1 MQEEKARSFDVV
13 VVGAGVAGC
22 TAARELARYDLS
34 VCVLEAG
41 NDVACGATRAN
52 SAIVHA
58 GFDPVPGTLKAHFN
72 ASGSKAYPQWC
83 DELGV
88 QFRRNGS
95 MVLAFDDEGRLKL
108 EELVRR
114 ADANGIEG
122 VHIVSGYQAREMEPN
137 VSPEVTCAL
146 VAPTGGIVDPYGF
159 AFAAAENACDN
170 GVAFLFNHRVERIA
184 RADGGFSLEAAGER
198 FFARAVVN
206 AAGLFA
212 DELNNMISG
221 NRFSIT
227 PRRGEYYL
235 YDTEYAGTFE
245 HTMFQVPG
253 PLGKGVLVTPTIH
266 GNMLIGPNSVSQ
278 DSKTDLSTTQAGLAD
293 IVERAR
299 RTWPAASPRGA
310 ITNFAGLRAAG
321 ESGDFVIGEVV
332 DALGFFNIA
341 CFESPG
347 LTSAPAVASYV
358 ASEVAARLG
367 AGGNPS
373 FNPRRAPQLPFTA
386 MTDEQRECAIASDP
400 AFGHVVCRC
409 CEVTE
414 AEVVRALHGPLPA
427 LSLDAIKW
435 RTGATMG
442 RCHGGFCSSELVR
455 IMSRELGCPPEK
467 IDKRLAGSKMIASA
481 RADYVELVREG
492 ESPAKGEDPEEACAR
507 HATSS
512 GSSVATGVKREET
525 NALHGEAGAWH
536 AALGARRSEP
546 GAPTRI
552 EGSFDVVV
560 IGGGAAGMAAAVSA
574 RRAGAARVAMVDREE
589 RPGGVLKQC
598 VHNGFGL
605 HRMKAELTGPEYAAM
620 EEQSVTDAGVTCE
633 YGVSVLRID
642 DDGAGKLVVGT
653 RFGAELFLHAKA
665 VILATGSRER
675 GLGALGIAGARPS
688 GVYTAGCAQNFMNLQ
703 GLVPGSTAV
712 MLGSGDI
719 GLIMARRMTLS
730 GINVLG
736 VYEIMPFS
744 SGLRRNIVQCLD
756 DFGIPLNLSRT
767 VVRLEGET
775 RLNAVVVADVD
786 PATRRPIEGTEE
798 RIPCNTLVLSCG
810 LIPENE
816 VAKTAGVVLSPMTG
830 GAVVDERLATSV
842 PGIFACG
849 NALHVHDL
857 ADFASEEGERA
868 GASAA
873 AFAMGA
879 ATITVCAADA
889 AVGES
894 EPPIE
899 VVAGE
904 GVRYVVPQVISR
916 DAQGLVTLSFRVS
929 EVIEGVR
936 FEVRSRD
943 DAGACEVI
951 ARARDMVAVPAEMRR
966 MKVDAES
973 LVGCSRIEVTAV
985 SGLAARQALVAEG
998 GAR

>member
-1 MQEEKARSFDVV
+1 MQEGKACSFNVV
-13 VVGAGVAGC
+13 VVGAGIAGC

-34 VCVLEAG
+34 ICVLEAG
-41 NDVACGATRAN
+41 NDIACGATRAN

-58 GFDPVPGTLKAHFN
+58 GFDPSPGTLKARFN
-72 ASGSKAYPQWC
+72 VEGSKAYPRWC

-114 ADANGIEG
+114 ADANGVEG
-122 VHIVSGYQAREMEPN
+122 VRIVSGNRARKMEPN
-137 VSPEVTCAL
+137 VSPEVACAL

-159 AFAAAENACDN
+159 AFAAAENACGN
-170 GVAFLFNHRVERIA
+170 GVRFLFNHRVEHIV
-184 RADGGFSLEAAGER
+184 RADGGFRVEASGER

-212 DELNNMISG
+212 DELNNMVSG
-221 NRFSIT
+221 ERFFIT

-235 YDTEYAGTFE
+235 YDTEYATTFE

-278 DSKTDLSTTQAGLAD
+278 ASKTDLSTTQEGLAD

-321 ESGDFVIGEVV
+321 ESGDFVIGEAA
-332 DALGFFNIA
+332 DAPGFFNIA

-347 LTSAPAVASYV
+347 LTSAPAVATFI
-358 ASEVAARLG
+358 ASQVAARLG

-386 MTDEQRECAIASDP
+386 MTDEQRERAIASDP

-414 AEVVRALHGPLPA
+414 AEVVRALHGPLPV

-442 RCHGGFCSSELVR
+442 RCHGGFCSPELVE
-455 IMSRELGCPPEK
+455 IMSRELGCAPDA
-467 IDKRLAGSKMIASA
+467 INKRLAGSRMIASA
-481 RADYVELVREG
+481 RADYVELAREG
-492 ESPAKGEDPEEACAR
+492 GGSSKGEAPEEAD
-507 HATSS
+507 
-512 GSSVATGVKREET
+512 
-525 NALHGEAGAWH
+525 
-536 AALGARRSEP
+536 ARRSEL
-546 GAPTRI
+546 GAPARI
-552 EGSFDVVV
+552 EDSFDVVV
-560 IGGGAAGMAAAVSA
+560 IGGGAAGMAAAASA

-589 RPGGVLKQC
+589 RPGGVLRQC

-605 HRMKAELTGPEYAAM
+605 HRMKAELTGPEYAAQ
-620 EEQSVTDAGVTCE
+620 EEQAVIDVGVTCE

-642 DDGAGKLVVGT
+642 DEGAGKLVVGT

-665 VILATGSRER
+665 VVLATGSRER
-675 GLGALGIAGARPS
+675 GLGALGIAGARSS

-712 MLGSGDI
+712 VLGSGDI
-719 GLIMARRMTLS
+719 GLIMARRMSLS
-730 GINVLG
+730 GIRVLG

-756 DFGIPLNLSRT
+756 DFGIPLHLSRT

-786 PATRRPIEGTEE
+786 PSTRRPIEGTEE
-798 RIPCNTLVLSCG
+798 RIPCDTLVLSCG

-816 VAKTAGVVLSPMTG
+816 VAKTAGVALSPITG

-842 PGIFACG
+842 PGVFACG

-873 AFAMGA
+873 AFARGDTSA
-879 ATITVCAADA
+879 ATRTKGVP
-889 AVGES
+889 GES
-894 EPPIE
+894 SIE
-899 VVAGE
+899 VVAGK

-916 DAQGLVTLSFRVS
+916 DAEEPVTLSFRVS
-929 EVIEGVR
+929 DVIEGVR
-936 FEVRSRD
+936 FEVRSCD
-943 DAGACEVI
+943 DAGAGEVL

-973 LVGCSRIEVTAV
+973 LAECSRIVVSAV
-985 SGLAARQALVAEG
+985 SGLAGRQVPAAEG

>member
-1 MQEEKARSFDVV
+1 MQDGKACSFDVV
-13 VVGAGVAGC
+13 VVGAGIAGC
-22 TAARELARYDLS
+22 TAARELASYDLS
-34 VCVLEAG
+34 ICVLEAG
-41 NDVACGATRAN
+41 NDIACGATRAN

-58 GFDPVPGTLKAHFN
+58 GFDPAPGTLKARFN
-72 ASGSKAYPQWC
+72 VEGSKAYPRWC

-114 ADANGIEG
+114 ADANGVEG
-122 VHIVSGYQAREMEPN
+122 VRIVSGNRAREMEPN
-137 VSPEVTCAL
+137 ASPEVACAL

-159 AFAAAENACDN
+159 AFAAAENACGN
-170 GVAFLFNHRVERIA
+170 GVRFLFNHRVERIV
-184 RADGGFSLEAAGER
+184 RADGGFNIEVAGER

-212 DELNNMISG
+212 DELNNMVSG
-221 NRFSIT
+221 ERFFIT

-235 YDTEYAGTFE
+235 YDTEYATTFE

-278 DSKTDLSTTQAGLAD
+278 ASKTDLSTTQEGLAD

-321 ESGDFVIGEVV
+321 ESGDFVIGEAA
-332 DALGFFNIA
+332 DAPGFFNIA

-347 LTSAPAVASYV
+347 LTSAPAVATFI
-358 ASEVAARLG
+358 ASQVAARLG

-386 MTDEQRECAIASDP
+386 MTDEQRERAIASDP

-414 AEVVRALHGPLPA
+414 AEVVRALHGPLPV

-442 RCHGGFCSSELVR
+442 RCHGGFCSPELVE
-455 IMSRELGCPPEK
+455 IMSRELGCVPDA
-467 IDKRLAGSKMIASA
+467 IDKRHAGSRMIASA
-481 RADYVELVREG
+481 RADYVELVRAG
-492 ESPAKGEDPEEACAR
+492 GSSSKGEAPEEADAR
-507 HATSS
+507 HAASE
-512 GSSVATGVKREET
+512 V
-525 NALHGEAGAWH
+525 
-536 AALGARRSEP
+536 RRSEL
-546 GAPTRI
+546 GAPARI

-560 IGGGAAGMAAAVSA
+560 IGGGAAGMAAAASA

-605 HRMKAELTGPEYAAM
+605 HRMKAELTGPEYAAQ
-620 EEQSVTDAGVTCE
+620 EEQAVIDAGVTCE

-642 DDGAGKLVVGT
+642 DEGSGKLVVGT

-665 VILATGSRER
+665 VVLATGSRER

-712 MLGSGDI
+712 VLGSGDI
-719 GLIMARRMTLS
+719 GLIMARRMSLS
-730 GINVLG
+730 GIRVLG

-756 DFGIPLNLSRT
+756 DFGIPLHLSRT

-775 RLNAVVVADVD
+775 RLRAVVVADVD

-798 RIPCNTLVLSCG
+798 RIPCDTLVLSCG

-816 VAKTAGVVLSPMTG
+816 VAKTAGVTLSPITG

-873 AFAMGA
+873 AFARGDAEGTTHA
-879 ATITVCAADA
+879 AGVP
-889 AVGES
+889 GES
-894 EPPIE
+894 SIE

-916 DAQGLVTLSFRVS
+916 DAEGLVTLSFRVS
-929 EVIEGVR
+929 DVIEGVR
-936 FEVRSRD
+936 FEVRSCD
-943 DAGACEVI
+943 DAGAGEVL

-973 LVGCSRIEVTAV
+973 LAECSRIVVSAV
-985 SGLAARQALVAEG
+985 SGLAGRQVPAAEG

>member
-1 MQEEKARSFDVV
+1 MQEGKACSFDVV
-13 VVGAGVAGC
+13 VVGAGIAGC

-34 VCVLEAG
+34 ICVLEAG
-41 NDVACGATRAN
+41 NDIACGATRAN

-58 GFDPVPGTLKAHFN
+58 GFDPVPGTLKARFN
-72 ASGSKAYPQWC
+72 VEGSKAYPRWC

-88 QFRRNGS
+88 QFCRNGS

-114 ADANGIEG
+114 SDANGVEG
-122 VHIVSGYQAREMEPN
+122 VRIVSGNRAREMEPN
-137 VSPEVTCAL
+137 VSPEAACAL

-159 AFAAAENACDN
+159 AFAAAENACGN
-170 GVAFLFNHRVERIA
+170 GVRFLFNHRAERIV
-184 RADGGFSLEAAGER
+184 RADGGFRVEASGER

-212 DELNNMISG
+212 DEINNMVSG
-221 NRFSIT
+221 ERFSIT

-235 YDTEYAGTFE
+235 YDTEYATTFE

-278 DSKTDLSTTQAGLAD
+278 ASKTDLSTTQEGLAD

-299 RTWPAASPRGA
+299 RTWPAASLRGA

-321 ESGDFVIGEVV
+321 ESGDFVIGEAA
-332 DALGFFNIA
+332 DAPGFFNIA

-347 LTSAPAVASYV
+347 LTSAPAVATFI
-358 ASEVAARLG
+358 ASQVAARLG

-373 FNPRRAPQLPFTA
+373 FNPRRAPQLPFAA
-386 MTDEQRECAIASDP
+386 MTDEQRERAIASDP

-414 AEVVRALHGPLPA
+414 AEVVRALHGPLPV

-442 RCHGGFCSSELVR
+442 RCHGGFCSPELVE
-455 IMSRELGCPPEK
+455 IMSRELGCAPDA
-467 IDKRLAGSKMIASA
+467 IDKRLAGSRMIASA
-481 RADYVELVREG
+481 RADYVELAREG
-492 ESPAKGEDPEEACAR
+492 GGLAKGVLHEEAD
-507 HATSS
+507 
-512 GSSVATGVKREET
+512 V
-525 NALHGEAGAWH
+525 
-536 AALGARRSEP
+536 RRSELGTP
-546 GAPTRI
+546 ARI
-552 EGSFDVVV
+552 EDSFDVVV
-560 IGGGAAGMAAAVSA
+560 IGGGAAGMAAAASA

-589 RPGGVLKQC
+589 RPGGVLRQC

-605 HRMKAELTGPEYAAM
+605 HRMKAELTGPEYAAQ
-620 EEQSVTDAGVTCE
+620 EEQAVIDVGVTCE

-642 DDGAGKLVVGT
+642 DEGAGKLVVGT

-665 VILATGSRER
+665 VVLATGSRER

-712 MLGSGDI
+712 VLGSGDI
-719 GLIMARRMTLS
+719 GLIMARRMSLS
-730 GINVLG
+730 GIKVLG

-756 DFGIPLNLSRT
+756 DFGIPLHLSRT

-786 PATRRPIEGTEE
+786 PSTRRPIEGTEE
-798 RIPCNTLVLSCG
+798 RIPCDTLVLSCG

-816 VAKTAGVVLSPMTG
+816 VAKTAGVALSPITG

-842 PGIFACG
+842 PGVFACG

-873 AFAMGA
+873 AFARGDTSA
-879 ATITVCAADA
+879 ATRTKGVP
-889 AVGES
+889 GES
-894 EPPIE
+894 SIE
-899 VVAGE
+899 VVAGK

-916 DAQGLVTLSFRVS
+916 DAEGPVTLSFRVS
-929 EVIEGVR
+929 DVIEGVR
-936 FEVRSRD
+936 FEVRSCD
-943 DAGACEVI
+943 DAGAGEVL

-973 LVGCSRIEVTAV
+973 LAECSRIVVSAV
-985 SGLAARQALVAEG
+985 SGLAGRQVPAAEG

>member
-1 MQEEKARSFDVV
+1 MQEGKACSFDVV
-13 VVGAGVAGC
+13 VVGAGIAGC

-34 VCVLEAG
+34 ICVLEAG
-41 NDVACGATRAN
+41 NDIACGATRAN

-58 GFDPVPGTLKAHFN
+58 GFDPSPGTLKARFN
-72 ASGSKAYPQWC
+72 VEGSKAYPRWC

-114 ADANGIEG
+114 ADANGVEG
-122 VHIVSGYQAREMEPN
+122 VRIVSGNRAREMEPN
-137 VSPEVTCAL
+137 VSPEVACAL

-159 AFAAAENACDN
+159 AFAAAENACGN
-170 GVAFLFNHRVERIA
+170 GVRFLFSHRVEHIVRVG
-184 RADGGFSLEAAGER
+184 GGFIIEVAGER
-198 FFARAVVN
+198 FSARAVVN

-212 DELNNMISG
+212 DEMNNMVSG
-221 NRFSIT
+221 ERFFIT

-235 YDTEYAGTFE
+235 YDTEYATTFE
-245 HTMFQVPG
+245 HTMFQAPG

-278 DSKTDLSTTQAGLAD
+278 ASKTDLSTTQEGLAD

-321 ESGDFVIGEVV
+321 ESGDFVIGEAA
-332 DALGFFNIA
+332 DAPGFFNIA

-347 LTSAPAVASYV
+347 LTSAPAVATFI
-358 ASEVAARLG
+358 ASQVAARLG

-386 MTDEQRECAIASDP
+386 MTDEQRERAIASDP

-414 AEVVRALHGPLPA
+414 AEVVRALHGPLPV

-442 RCHGGFCSSELVR
+442 RCHGGFCSPELVE
-455 IMSRELGCPPEK
+455 IMSRELGCAPDA
-467 IDKRLAGSKMIASA
+467 INKRLAGSRMIASA
-481 RADYVELVREG
+481 RADYVELAREG
-492 ESPAKGEDPEEACAR
+492 GGPTKGEAPEEAD
-507 HATSS
+507 
-512 GSSVATGVKREET
+512 V
-525 NALHGEAGAWH
+525 
-536 AALGARRSEP
+536 RRSEL
-546 GAPTRI
+546 GAPARI
-552 EGSFDVVV
+552 EDSFDVVV
-560 IGGGAAGMAAAVSA
+560 IGGGAAGMAAAASA

-589 RPGGVLKQC
+589 RPGGVLRQC

-605 HRMKAELTGPEYAAM
+605 HRMKAELTGPEYAAQ
-620 EEQSVTDAGVTCE
+620 EEQAVIDVGVTCE

-642 DDGAGKLVVGT
+642 DESAGKLVVGT

-665 VILATGSRER
+665 VVLATGSRER

-712 MLGSGDI
+712 VLGSGDI
-719 GLIMARRMTLS
+719 GLIMARRMSLS
-730 GINVLG
+730 GIRVLG

-756 DFGIPLNLSRT
+756 DFGIPLHLSRT

-786 PATRRPIEGTEE
+786 PSTRRPIEGTEE
-798 RIPCNTLVLSCG
+798 RIPCDTLVLSCG

-816 VAKTAGVVLSPMTG
+816 VAKTAGVALSPITG

-842 PGIFACG
+842 PGVFACG

-873 AFAMGA
+873 AFARGDTSA
-879 ATITVCAADA
+879 ATRTKGVP
-889 AVGES
+889 GES
-894 EPPIE
+894 SIE
-899 VVAGE
+899 VVAGK

-916 DAQGLVTLSFRVS
+916 DAEGPVTLSFRVS
-929 EVIEGVR
+929 DVIEGVR
-936 FEVRSRD
+936 FEVRSCD
-943 DAGACEVI
+943 DAGVGEVL

-973 LVGCSRIEVTAV
+973 LAECSRIVVSAV
-985 SGLAARQALVAEG
+985 SGLAGRQAPAAEG

>member
-1 MQEEKARSFDVV
+1 MQEGKACSFDVV
-13 VVGAGVAGC
+13 VVGAGIAGC
-22 TAARELARYDLS
+22 TAAREFARYDLS
-34 VCVLEAG
+34 ICVLEAG
-41 NDVACGATRAN
+41 NDIACGATRAN

-58 GFDPVPGTLKAHFN
+58 GFDPVPGTLKARFN
-72 ASGSKAYPQWC
+72 VEGSKAYPRWC

-95 MVLAFDDEGRLKL
+95 MVLAFDDEGRSKL
-108 EELVRR
+108 EELVHR
-114 ADANGIEG
+114 ADANGVEG
-122 VHIVSGYQAREMEPN
+122 VLIVSGNRAREMEPN
-137 VSPEVTCAL
+137 VSPEVACAL

-159 AFAAAENACDN
+159 AFAAAENACGN
-170 GVAFLFNHRVERIA
+170 GVRFLFNHRVERIV
-184 RADGGFSLEAAGER
+184 RAGGGFRVEASGER

-212 DELNNMISG
+212 DELNNMVSG
-221 NRFSIT
+221 ERFSIT

-235 YDTEYAGTFE
+235 YDTEYATTFE

-278 DSKTDLSTTQAGLAD
+278 ASKTDLSTTQEGLAD

-321 ESGDFVIGEVV
+321 ESGDFVIGEAA
-332 DALGFFNIA
+332 DAPGFFNIA

-347 LTSAPAVASYV
+347 LTSAPAVATFI
-358 ASEVAARLG
+358 ASQVAARLG

-386 MTDEQRECAIASDP
+386 MTDEQRERAIVSDP

-414 AEVVRALHGPLPA
+414 AEVVRALHGPLPV

-442 RCHGGFCSSELVR
+442 RCHGGFCSPELVE
-455 IMSRELGCPPEK
+455 IMSRELGCAPDA
-467 IDKRLAGSKMIASA
+467 IDKRLAGSRMIASA
-481 RADYVELVREG
+481 RADYVELAREG
-492 ESPAKGEDPEEACAR
+492 GNPSKGKAREEAGAR
-507 HATSS
+507 HAASD
-512 GSSVATGVKREET
+512 V
-525 NALHGEAGAWH
+525 
-536 AALGARRSEP
+536 RRSEL
-546 GAPTRI
+546 GALARI
-552 EGSFDVVV
+552 EDSFDVVV
-560 IGGGAAGMAAAVSA
+560 IGGGAAGMAAAASA

-589 RPGGVLKQC
+589 RPGGVLRQC

-605 HRMKAELTGPEYAAM
+605 HRMKAELTGPEYAAQ
-620 EEQSVTDAGVTCE
+620 EEQAVIDVGVTCE

-642 DDGAGKLVVGT
+642 DEGAGKLVVGT

-665 VILATGSRER
+665 VVLATGSRER
-675 GLGALGIAGARPS
+675 GLGALGIVGARPS

-712 MLGSGDI
+712 VLGSGDI
-719 GLIMARRMTLS
+719 GLIMARRMSLS
-730 GINVLG
+730 GIRVLG

-756 DFGIPLNLSRT
+756 DFGIPLHLSRT

-786 PATRRPIEGTEE
+786 PSTRRPIEGTEE
-798 RIPCNTLVLSCG
+798 RIPCDTLVLSCG

-816 VAKTAGVVLSPMTG
+816 VAKTAGVALSPITG

-842 PGIFACG
+842 PGVFACG

-873 AFAMGA
+873 AFARGDASA
-879 ATITVCAADA
+879 ATRTKGEP
-889 AVGES
+889 GES
-894 EPPIE
+894 SIE
-899 VVAGE
+899 VAAGE

-916 DAQGLVTLSFRVS
+916 DAEGPVTLSFRVS
-929 EVIEGVR
+929 DVIEGVR
-936 FEVRSRD
+936 FEVRSCD
-943 DAGACEVI
+943 DAGAGEVL

-973 LVGCSRIEVTAV
+973 LAECSRIVVSAV
-985 SGLAARQALVAEG
+985 SGLAGRQVPAAEG

>member
-1 MQEEKARSFDVV
+1 MQEGKACSFDVV
-13 VVGAGVAGC
+13 VVGAGIAGC

-34 VCVLEAG
+34 ICVLEAG
-41 NDVACGATRAN
+41 NDIACGATRAN

-58 GFDPVPGTLKAHFN
+58 GFDPAPGTLKARFN
-72 ASGSKAYPQWC
+72 VEGSKAYPRWC

-88 QFRRNGS
+88 RFRRNGS

-114 ADANGIEG
+114 ADANGVEG
-122 VHIVSGYQAREMEPN
+122 VRIVSGNRAREMEPN
-137 VSPEVTCAL
+137 VSPEVACAL

-159 AFAAAENACDN
+159 AFAAAENACGN
-170 GVAFLFNHRVERIA
+170 GVRFLFNHRVERIV
-184 RADGGFSLEAAGER
+184 RVGGGFIIEVAGER
-198 FFARAVVN
+198 FSARAVVN

-212 DELNNMISG
+212 DEMNNMVSG
-221 NRFSIT
+221 KRFSIT

-235 YDTEYAGTFE
+235 YDTEYATTFE

-278 DSKTDLSTTQAGLAD
+278 ASKTDLSTTQEGLAD

-321 ESGDFVIGEVV
+321 ESGDFVIGEAA
-332 DALGFFNIA
+332 DAPGFFNIA

-347 LTSAPAVASYV
+347 LTSAPAVATFI
-358 ASEVAARLG
+358 ASQVAARLG
-367 AGGNPS
+367 AGSNPS

-386 MTDEQRECAIASDP
+386 MTDEQRERAIASDP

-414 AEVVRALHGPLPA
+414 AEVVRALHGPLPV

-442 RCHGGFCSSELVR
+442 RCHGGFCSPELVE
-455 IMSRELGCPPEK
+455 IMSRELGCAPDA
-467 IDKRLAGSKMIASA
+467 IDKRLAGSRMIASA
-481 RADYVELVREG
+481 RADYVELVRAG
-492 ESPAKGEDPEEACAR
+492 GSPSKGEAPEEAGAR
-507 HATSS
+507 HAASE
-512 GSSVATGVKREET
+512 V
-525 NALHGEAGAWH
+525 
-536 AALGARRSEP
+536 RRSEL
-546 GAPTRI
+546 GAPARI

-560 IGGGAAGMAAAVSA
+560 IGGGAAGMAAAASA

-605 HRMKAELTGPEYAAM
+605 HRMKAELTGPEYAAQ
-620 EEQSVTDAGVTCE
+620 EEQAVIDAGVTCE
-633 YGVSVLRID
+633 YGVAVLHID
-642 DDGAGKLVVGT
+642 VEGAGKLVVGT

-665 VILATGSRER
+665 VVLATGSRER

-712 MLGSGDI
+712 VLGSGDI
-719 GLIMARRMTLS
+719 GLIMARRMSLS
-730 GINVLG
+730 GIRVLG

-756 DFGIPLNLSRT
+756 DFGIPLHLSRT

-786 PATRRPIEGTEE
+786 PSTRRPIEGTEE
-798 RIPCNTLVLSCG
+798 RIPCDTLVLSCG

-816 VAKTAGVVLSPMTG
+816 VAKTAGVALSPITG

-873 AFAMGA
+873 AFARGDTSA
-879 ATITVCAADA
+879 ATRTKGVP
-889 AVGES
+889 GES
-894 EPPIE
+894 SIE
-899 VVAGE
+899 VVAGK

-916 DAQGLVTLSFRVS
+916 DAEEPVTLSFRVS
-929 EVIEGVR
+929 DVIEGVR
-936 FEVRSRD
+936 FEVRESE
-943 DAGACEVI
+943 DAGAGEVL

-966 MKVDAES
+966 MKVDAGS
-973 LVGCSRIEVTAV
+973 LAGCSRIVVSAV
-985 SGLAARQALVAEG
+985 SELAARQAPATEG

>member
-1 MQEEKARSFDVV
+1 MQEGKACSFDVV
-13 VVGAGVAGC
+13 VVGAGIAGC

-34 VCVLEAG
+34 ICVLEAG
-41 NDVACGATRAN
+41 NDIACGATRAN

-58 GFDPVPGTLKAHFN
+58 GFDPSPGTFKARFN
-72 ASGSKAYPQWC
+72 VEGSKAYPRWC

-114 ADANGIEG
+114 ADANGVEG
-122 VHIVSGYQAREMEPN
+122 VRIVSGNRAREMEPN
-137 VSPEVTCAL
+137 VSPEAACAL

-159 AFAAAENACDN
+159 AFAAAENACGN
-170 GVAFLFNHRVERIA
+170 GVRFLFNHRVEHIVRVG
-184 RADGGFSLEAAGER
+184 GGFIIEVAGER
-198 FFARAVVN
+198 FSARAVVN

-212 DELNNMISG
+212 DEMNNMVSG
-221 NRFSIT
+221 KRFSIT

-235 YDTEYAGTFE
+235 YDTEYATTFE

-266 GNMLIGPNSVSQ
+266 GNMLIGPNSVPQ
-278 DSKTDLSTTQAGLAD
+278 ASKTDLSTTQEGLAD

-321 ESGDFVIGEVV
+321 ESGDFVIGEAA
-332 DALGFFNIA
+332 DAPGFFNIA

-347 LTSAPAVASYV
+347 LTSAPAVATFI
-358 ASEVAARLG
+358 ASQVAARLG

-386 MTDEQRECAIASDP
+386 MTDEQRERAIASDP

-414 AEVVRALHGPLPA
+414 AEVVRALHGPLPV

-442 RCHGGFCSSELVR
+442 RCHGGFCSPELVE
-455 IMSRELGCPPEK
+455 IMSRELGCAPDA
-467 IDKRLAGSKMIASA
+467 IDKRLAGSRMIASA
-481 RADYVELVREG
+481 RADYVELAREG
-492 ESPAKGEDPEEACAR
+492 GNPSKGEAPEEADAR
-507 HATSS
+507 HA
-512 GSSVATGVKREET
+512 APDMQRDE
-525 NALHGEAGAWH
+525 
-536 AALGARRSEP
+536 LGAP
-546 GAPTRI
+546 ARI
-552 EGSFDVVV
+552 EDSFDVVV
-560 IGGGAAGMAAAVSA
+560 IGGGAAGMAAAASA

-589 RPGGVLKQC
+589 RPGGVLRQC

-605 HRMKAELTGPEYAAM
+605 HRMKAELTGPEYAAQ
-620 EEQSVTDAGVTCE
+620 EEQAVIDVGVTCE

-642 DDGAGKLVVGT
+642 DEGAGKLVVGT

-665 VILATGSRER
+665 VVLATGSRER

-712 MLGSGDI
+712 VLGSGDI
-719 GLIMARRMTLS
+719 GLIMARRMSLS
-730 GINVLG
+730 GIRVLG

-756 DFGIPLNLSRT
+756 DFGIPLHLSRT

-786 PATRRPIEGTEE
+786 PSTRRPIEGTEE
-798 RIPCNTLVLSCG
+798 RIPCDTLVLSCG

-816 VAKTAGVVLSPMTG
+816 VAKTAGVALSPITG

-842 PGIFACG
+842 PGVFACG

-873 AFAMGA
+873 AFARGDTSA
-879 ATITVCAADA
+879 ATRTKGVP
-889 AVGES
+889 GES
-894 EPPIE
+894 SIE

-916 DAQGLVTLSFRVS
+916 DAEGPVTLSFRVS
-929 EVIEGVR
+929 DVIEGVR
-936 FEVRSRD
+936 FEVRSCD
-943 DAGACEVI
+943 DAGAGEVL

-973 LVGCSRIEVTAV
+973 LAECSRIVVSAV
-985 SGLAARQALVAEG
+985 SGLAGRQAPAAEG

>member
-1 MQEEKARSFDVV
+1 MQEGKACSFDVV
-13 VVGAGVAGC
+13 VVGTGIAGC

-34 VCVLEAG
+34 ICVLEAG
-41 NDVACGATRAN
+41 NDIACGATRAN

-58 GFDPVPGTLKAHFN
+58 GFDPSPGTLKARFN
-72 ASGSKAYPQWC
+72 VEGSKAYPRWC

-114 ADANGIEG
+114 ADANGVEG
-122 VHIVSGYQAREMEPN
+122 VRIVSGNRAREMEPN
-137 VSPEVTCAL
+137 VSPEVACAL

-159 AFAAAENACDN
+159 AFAAAENACGN
-170 GVAFLFNHRVERIA
+170 GVRFLFNHRVERIV
-184 RADGGFSLEAAGER
+184 RADGGFNIEVAGER

-212 DELNNMISG
+212 DELNNMVSG
-221 NRFSIT
+221 ERFSIT

-235 YDTEYAGTFE
+235 YDTEYATTFE

-278 DSKTDLSTTQAGLAD
+278 ASKTDLSTTQEGLVD

-321 ESGDFVIGEVV
+321 ESGDFVIGEVT
-332 DALGFFNIA
+332 DAPGFFNIA

-347 LTSAPAVASYV
+347 LTSAPAVATFI
-358 ASEVAARLG
+358 ASQVAARLG

-386 MTDEQRECAIASDP
+386 MTDEQRERAIASNP

-414 AEVVRALHGPLPA
+414 AEVVRALHGPLPV

-442 RCHGGFCSSELVR
+442 RCHGGFCSPELVE
-455 IMSRELGCPPEK
+455 IMSRELGCAPDA
-467 IDKRLAGSKMIASA
+467 IDKRLAGSRMIASA
-481 RADYVELVREG
+481 RADYVELVCAG
-492 ESPAKGEDPEEACAR
+492 GSLAKGVLHEEAD
-507 HATSS
+507 
-512 GSSVATGVKREET
+512 V
-525 NALHGEAGAWH
+525 
-536 AALGARRSEP
+536 RRSELGTP
-546 GAPTRI
+546 ARI
-552 EGSFDVVV
+552 EDSFDVVV
-560 IGGGAAGMAAAVSA
+560 IGGGAAGMAAAASA

-589 RPGGVLKQC
+589 RPGGVLRQC

-605 HRMKAELTGPEYAAM
+605 HRMKAELTGPEYAAQ
-620 EEQSVTDAGVTCE
+620 EEQAVIDVGVTCE

-642 DDGAGKLVVGT
+642 DEGAGKLVVGT

-665 VILATGSRER
+665 VVLATGSRER

-712 MLGSGDI
+712 VLGSGDI
-719 GLIMARRMTLS
+719 GLIMARRMSLS
-730 GINVLG
+730 GIRVLG

-756 DFGIPLNLSRT
+756 DFGIPLHLSRT

-786 PATRRPIEGTEE
+786 PSTRRPIEGTEE
-798 RIPCNTLVLSCG
+798 RIPCDTLVLSCG

-816 VAKTAGVVLSPMTG
+816 VAKTAGVALSPITG

-842 PGIFACG
+842 PGVFACG

-873 AFAMGA
+873 AFARGDAEGTTHA
-879 ATITVCAADA
+879 AGVP
-889 AVGES
+889 GES
-894 EPPIE
+894 SIE

-916 DAQGLVTLSFRVS
+916 DAEESVTLSFRVS
-929 EVIEGVR
+929 DVIEGVR
-936 FEVRSRD
+936 FEVRSCD
-943 DAGACEVI
+943 DAGAGEVL

-973 LVGCSRIEVTAV
+973 LAECSRIVVSAV
-985 SGLAARQALVAEG
+985 SGFAGRQVPAAEG

>member
-1 MQEEKARSFDVV
+1 MQEGKACSFDVV
-13 VVGAGVAGC
+13 VVGAGIAGC

-34 VCVLEAG
+34 ICVLEAG
-41 NDVACGATRAN
+41 NDIACGATRAN

-58 GFDPVPGTLKAHFN
+58 GFDPAPGTLKARFN
-72 ASGSKAYPQWC
+72 VEGSKAYPRWC

-114 ADANGIEG
+114 ADANGVEG
-122 VHIVSGYQAREMEPN
+122 VRIVSGNRAREMEPN
-137 VSPEVTCAL
+137 VSPEAACAL

-159 AFAAAENACDN
+159 AFAAAENACGN
-170 GVAFLFNHRVERIA
+170 GVRFLFNHRVEHIVRVG
-184 RADGGFSLEAAGER
+184 GGFIIEVAGER
-198 FFARAVVN
+198 FSARAVVN

-212 DELNNMISG
+212 DEINNMVSG
-221 NRFSIT
+221 KRFSIT

-235 YDTEYAGTFE
+235 YDTEYATTFE

-278 DSKTDLSTTQAGLAD
+278 ASKTDLSTTQEGLAD

-321 ESGDFVIGEVV
+321 ESGDFVIGEAA
-332 DALGFFNIA
+332 DAPGFFNIA

-347 LTSAPAVASYV
+347 LTSAPAVATFI
-358 ASEVAARLG
+358 ASQVAARLG

-386 MTDEQRECAIASDP
+386 MTDEQRERAIASDP

-414 AEVVRALHGPLPA
+414 AEVVRALHGPLPV

-442 RCHGGFCSSELVR
+442 RCHGGFCSPELVE
-455 IMSRELGCPPEK
+455 IMSRELGCAPDA
-467 IDKRLAGSKMIASA
+467 INKRLAGSRMIASA
-481 RADYVELVREG
+481 RADYVELAREG
-492 ESPAKGEDPEEACAR
+492 GNPSKGKAREEAGAR
-507 HATSS
+507 HAAPDVQRS
-512 GSSVATGVKREET
+512 E
-525 NALHGEAGAWH
+525 
-536 AALGARRSEP
+536 LGAP
-546 GAPTRI
+546 ARI
-552 EGSFDVVV
+552 EDSFDVVV
-560 IGGGAAGMAAAVSA
+560 IGGGAAGMAAAASA
-574 RRAGAARVAMVDREE
+574 RCAGAARVAMVDREE
-589 RPGGVLKQC
+589 RPGGVLRQC

-605 HRMKAELTGPEYAAM
+605 HRMKAELTGPEYAAQ
-620 EEQSVTDAGVTCE
+620 EEQAVIDVGVTCE

-642 DDGAGKLVVGT
+642 DEGAGKLVVGT

-665 VILATGSRER
+665 VVLATGSRER

-688 GVYTAGCAQNFMNLQ
+688 GVYAAGCAQNFMNLQ

-712 MLGSGDI
+712 VLGSGDI
-719 GLIMARRMTLS
+719 GLIMARRMSLS
-730 GINVLG
+730 GIRVLG

-756 DFGIPLNLSRT
+756 DFGIPLHLSRT

-786 PATRRPIEGTEE
+786 PSTRRPIEGTEE
-798 RIPCNTLVLSCG
+798 RIPCDTLVLSCG

-816 VAKTAGVVLSPMTG
+816 VAKTAGVALSPITG

-842 PGIFACG
+842 PGVFACG

-873 AFAMGA
+873 AFARGDTSA
-879 ATITVCAADA
+879 ATRTKGVP
-889 AVGES
+889 GES
-894 EPPIE
+894 SIE

-916 DAQGLVTLSFRVS
+916 DAEGPVTLSFRVS
-929 EVIEGVR
+929 DVIEGVR
-936 FEVRSRD
+936 FEVRSCD
-943 DAGACEVI
+943 DAGAGEVL

-973 LVGCSRIEVTAV
+973 LAECSRIVVSAV
-985 SGLAARQALVAEG
+985 SGLAGRQAPAAEG

>member
-1 MQEEKARSFDVV
+1 MQEGKACSFDVV
-13 VVGAGVAGC
+13 VVGAGIAGC

-34 VCVLEAG
+34 ICVLEAG
-41 NDVACGATRAN
+41 NDIACGATRAN

-58 GFDPVPGTLKAHFN
+58 GFDPVPGTLKARFN
-72 ASGSKAYPQWC
+72 VEGSKAYPRWC

-108 EELVRR
+108 NELVRR
-114 ADANGIEG
+114 ADANGVEG
-122 VHIVSGYQAREMEPN
+122 VRIVSGSRAREMEPN
-137 VSPEVTCAL
+137 VSPEVACAL

-159 AFAAAENACDN
+159 AFAAAENACGN
-170 GVAFLFNHRVERIA
+170 GARFLFNHRVERIV
-184 RADGGFSLEAAGER
+184 RVEGGFNLEASGER

-212 DELNNMISG
+212 DELNNMVSG
-221 NRFSIT
+221 ERFSIT

-235 YDTEYAGTFE
+235 YDTEYATTFE
-245 HTMFQVPG
+245 RTMFQVPG

-278 DSKTDLSTTQAGLAD
+278 ASKTDLSTTQEGLAD

-321 ESGDFVIGEVV
+321 ESGDFVIGEAA
-332 DALGFFNIA
+332 DAPGFFNIA

-347 LTSAPAVASYV
+347 LTSAPAVATFI
-358 ASEVAARLG
+358 ASQVAARLG
-367 AGGNPS
+367 ADGNPS
-373 FNPRRAPQLPFTA
+373 FNPRRVPQLPFTA
-386 MTDEQRECAIASDP
+386 MTDEQRERAIASDP

-414 AEVVRALHGPLPA
+414 AEVVCALHGPLPV

-442 RCHGGFCSSELVR
+442 RCHGGFCSPELVE
-455 IMSRELGCPPEK
+455 IMSRELGCSPDA
-467 IDKRLAGSKMIASA
+467 IDKRLPGSRMIASA
-481 RADYVELVREG
+481 RADYVELAREG
-492 ESPAKGEDPEEACAR
+492 GNPSKGEAPEEVDAR
-507 HATSS
+507 HAASD
-512 GSSVATGVKREET
+512 
-525 NALHGEAGAWH
+525 
-536 AALGARRSEP
+536 ARRSEL
-546 GAPTRI
+546 GAPARV
-552 EGSFDVVV
+552 EDSFDVVV

-605 HRMKAELTGPEYAAM
+605 HRMKAELTGPEYAAQ
-620 EEQSVTDAGVTCE
+620 EEKAVIDAGVTCE

-642 DDGAGKLVVGT
+642 DEGAGKLVVGT
-653 RFGAELFLHAKA
+653 RFGAELFFHAKA
-665 VILATGSRER
+665 VVLATGSRER

-712 MLGSGDI
+712 VLGSGDI

-730 GINVLG
+730 GIKVLG

-756 DFGIPLNLSRT
+756 DFGIPLHLSRT

-775 RLNAVVVADVD
+775 RLQAVVVADVD

-798 RIPCNTLVLSCG
+798 RIPCDTLVLSCG

-816 VAKTAGVVLSPMTG
+816 VAKTAGVALSPITG
-830 GAVVDERLATSV
+830 GAIVDERLATST

-868 GASAA
+868 GAFAA
-873 AFAMGA
+873 AFARGDASA
-879 ATITVCAADA
+879 ATRTK
-889 AVGES
+889 GEPS
-894 EPPIE
+894 IE
-899 VVAGE
+899 VVAGK
-904 GVRYVVPQVISR
+904 GVRYVVPQMISH
-916 DAQGLVTLSFRVS
+916 DAEGAVMLSFRVS
-929 EVIEGVR
+929 DVIEGVR
-936 FEVRSRD
+936 FEVRESE
-943 DAGACEVI
+943 DAGAGEVL
-951 ARARDMVAVPAEMRR
+951 ARARDVVAVPAEMRR

-973 LVGCSRIEVTAV
+973 LAGCSRIVVSAV
-985 SGLAARQALVAEG
+985 SGLSARQAPAVEG

>member
-1 MQEEKARSFDVV
+1 MQEGKACSFDVV
-13 VVGAGVAGC
+13 VVGVGIAGC
-22 TAARELARYDLS
+22 TVARELARYDLS
-34 VCVLEAG
+34 ICVLEAG
-41 NDVACGATRAN
+41 NDIACGATRAN

-58 GFDPVPGTLKAHFN
+58 GFDPAPGTLKARFN
-72 ASGSKAYPQWC
+72 AEGSKAYPRWC

-95 MVLAFDDEGRLKL
+95 MVLAFDDEGRSKL
-108 EELVRR
+108 DELARR
-114 ADANGIEG
+114 AQANGVEG
-122 VHIVSGYQAREMEPN
+122 VHIVSGDRAREMEPN
-137 VSPEVTCAL
+137 VSPEVACAL

-159 AFAAAENACDN
+159 AFAAAENACGN
-170 GVAFLFNHRVERIA
+170 GVRFLFNHRAERIV
-184 RADGGFSLEAAGER
+184 RADGGFRVEASGER

-212 DELNNMISG
+212 DELNNMVSG
-221 NRFSIT
+221 ERFSIT

-235 YDTEYAGTFE
+235 YDTEYATTFE

-278 DSKTDLSTTQAGLAD
+278 ASKTDLSTTQEGLAD
-293 IVERAR
+293 VVERAR
-299 RTWPAASPRGA
+299 RTWPAASLRGA

-321 ESGDFVIGEVV
+321 KSGDFVIGEAA
-332 DALGFFNIA
+332 DAPGFFNIA

-347 LTSAPAVASYV
+347 LTSAPAVATFI
-358 ASEVAARLG
+358 ASRVAARLG
-367 AGGNPS
+367 AGSNPS

-386 MTDEQRECAIASDP
+386 MTDEQRERAIASDP

-414 AEVVRALHGPLPA
+414 AEVVRALHGPLPV

-442 RCHGGFCSSELVR
+442 RCHGGFCSPELVE
-455 IMSRELGCPPEK
+455 IMSRELGCAPDA
-467 IDKRLAGSKMIASA
+467 IDKRLAGSRMIASA
-481 RADYVELVREG
+481 RADYVELACEG
-492 ESPAKGEDPEEACAR
+492 GNPSKGEAREEAD
-507 HATSS
+507 
-512 GSSVATGVKREET
+512 
-525 NALHGEAGAWH
+525 
-536 AALGARRSEP
+536 ARRSEL
-546 GAPTRI
+546 GAPARI
-552 EGSFDVVV
+552 EDSFDVVV
-560 IGGGAAGMAAAVSA
+560 IGGGAAGMAAAASA

-605 HRMKAELTGPEYAAM
+605 HRMKAELTGPEYAAQ
-620 EEQSVTDAGVTCE
+620 EEQAVIDASVTCE

-642 DDGAGKLVVGT
+642 DEGTGKLVVGT

-665 VILATGSRER
+665 VVLATGSRER

-688 GVYTAGCAQNFMNLQ
+688 GVYTAGCAQNLMNLQ

-712 MLGSGDI
+712 VLGSGDI
-719 GLIMARRMTLS
+719 GLIMARRMSLS
-730 GINVLG
+730 GIRVLG

-756 DFGIPLNLSRT
+756 DFGIPLHLSRT

-775 RLNAVVVADVD
+775 RLRAVVVADVD
-786 PATRRPIEGTEE
+786 PATRRPIAGTEE
-798 RIPCNTLVLSCG
+798 RIPCDTLVLSCG

-816 VAKTAGVVLSPMTG
+816 VAKTAGVALSPITG

-842 PGIFACG
+842 PGVFACG

-873 AFAMGA
+873 AFARGDTSA
-879 ATITVCAADA
+879 ATRTKGVP
-889 AVGES
+889 GES
-894 EPPIE
+894 SIE
-899 VVAGE
+899 VVAGK

-916 DAQGLVTLSFRVS
+916 DAEGPVTLSFRVS
-929 EVIEGVR
+929 DVIEGAR
-936 FEVRSRD
+936 FEVRSCD
-943 DAGACEVI
+943 DVGAGEVL

-966 MKVDAES
+966 MKVDAGS
-973 LVGCSRIEVTAV
+973 LAGCSRIVVSAV
-985 SGLAARQALVAEG
+985 SGLAARQVPAAEG

>member
-1 MQEEKARSFDVV
+1 MQEGKACSFDVV
-13 VVGAGVAGC
+13 VVGAGIAGC

-34 VCVLEAG
+34 ICVLEAG
-41 NDVACGATRAN
+41 NDIACGATRAN

-58 GFDPVPGTLKAHFN
+58 GFDPVPGTLKARFN
-72 ASGSKAYPQWC
+72 AEGSKAYPRWC

-88 QFRRNGS
+88 QFCRNGS

-114 ADANGIEG
+114 ADANGVEG
-122 VHIVSGYQAREMEPN
+122 VRIVSGNRAREMEPN
-137 VSPEVTCAL
+137 VSPEVACAL

-159 AFAAAENACDN
+159 AFAAAENACGN
-170 GVAFLFNHRVERIA
+170 GVRFLFDHRVEHIVRVG
-184 RADGGFSLEAAGER
+184 GGFIIEVAGER
-198 FFARAVVN
+198 FSARAVVN

-212 DELNNMISG
+212 DEINNMVSG
-221 NRFSIT
+221 KRFSIT

-235 YDTEYAGTFE
+235 YDTEYATTFE

-278 DSKTDLSTTQAGLAD
+278 ASKTDLSTTQEGLAD

-299 RTWPAASPRGA
+299 HTWPAASPRGA

-321 ESGDFVIGEVV
+321 ESGDFVIGEAA
-332 DALGFFNIA
+332 DAPGFFNIA

-347 LTSAPAVASYV
+347 LTSAPAVATFI
-358 ASEVAARLG
+358 ASQVAARLG

-386 MTDEQRECAIASDP
+386 MTDEQRERAIASDP

-414 AEVVRALHGPLPA
+414 AEVVRALHGPLPV

-442 RCHGGFCSSELVR
+442 RCHGGFCSPELVE
-455 IMSRELGCPPEK
+455 IMSRELGCAPDA
-467 IDKRLAGSKMIASA
+467 INKRLAGSRMIASA
-481 RADYVELVREG
+481 RADYVELAREG
-492 ESPAKGEDPEEACAR
+492 GGSSKGEAPEEADAQR
-507 HATSS
+507 S
-512 GSSVATGVKREET
+512 E
-525 NALHGEAGAWH
+525 
-536 AALGARRSEP
+536 LGAP
-546 GAPTRI
+546 ARI
-552 EGSFDVVV
+552 EDSFDVVV
-560 IGGGAAGMAAAVSA
+560 IGGGAAGMAAAASA

-589 RPGGVLKQC
+589 RPGGVLRQC

-605 HRMKAELTGPEYAAM
+605 HRMKAELTGPEYAAQ
-620 EEQSVTDAGVTCE
+620 EEQAVIDVGVTCE

-642 DDGAGKLVVGT
+642 DEGAGKLVVGT

-665 VILATGSRER
+665 VVLATGSRER

-712 MLGSGDI
+712 VLGSGDI
-719 GLIMARRMTLS
+719 GLIMARRMSLS
-730 GINVLG
+730 GIKVLG

-756 DFGIPLNLSRT
+756 DFGIPLHLSRT

-775 RLNAVVVADVD
+775 RLRAVVVADVD

-798 RIPCNTLVLSCG
+798 RIPCDTLVLSCG

-816 VAKTAGVVLSPMTG
+816 IAKTAGVTLSPITG
-830 GAVVDERLATSV
+830 GAVVDERLTTSV

-873 AFAMGA
+873 AFARGDTSA
-879 ATITVCAADA
+879 ATRTAGVP
-889 AVGES
+889 GES
-894 EPPIE
+894 SIE
-899 VVAGE
+899 VVAGK

-916 DAQGLVTLSFRVS
+916 DAEGPVTLSFRVS
-929 EVIEGVR
+929 DVIEGVR
-936 FEVRSRD
+936 FEVRSCD
-943 DAGACEVI
+943 DAGAGEVL

-966 MKVDAES
+966 MKVDAGS
-973 LVGCSRIEVTAV
+973 LAGCSRIVVSAV
-985 SGLAARQALVAEG
+985 SGLAARQVPAAEG

>member
-1 MQEEKARSFDVV
+1 MQEGKACSFDVV
-13 VVGAGVAGC
+13 VVGAGIAGC

-34 VCVLEAG
+34 ICVLEAG
-41 NDVACGATRAN
+41 NDIACGATRAN

-58 GFDPVPGTLKAHFN
+58 GFDPSPGTLKARFN
-72 ASGSKAYPQWC
+72 VEGSKAYPRWC

-114 ADANGIEG
+114 ADANGVEG
-122 VHIVSGYQAREMEPN
+122 VRIVSGNRARDMEPN
-137 VSPEVTCAL
+137 VSPEVACAL

-159 AFAAAENACDN
+159 AFAAAENACGN
-170 GVAFLFNHRVERIA
+170 GVRFLFNHRVEHIV
-184 RADGGFSLEAAGER
+184 RADGGFRVEASGEG

-212 DELNNMISG
+212 DELNNMVSG
-221 NRFSIT
+221 ERFFIT

-235 YDTEYAGTFE
+235 YDTEYATTFE

-278 DSKTDLSTTQAGLAD
+278 ASKTDLSTTQEGLAD

-299 RTWPAASPRGA
+299 RTWPVASSRGA

-332 DALGFFNIA
+332 DAPGFFNIA

-347 LTSAPAVASYV
+347 LTSAPAVATFI
-358 ASEVAARLG
+358 ASQVAARLG

-386 MTDEQRECAIASDP
+386 MTDEQRERAIASDP

-414 AEVVRALHGPLPA
+414 AEVVRALHGPLPVF
-427 LSLDAIKW
+427 SLDAIKW

-442 RCHGGFCSSELVR
+442 RCHGGFCSPELVE
-455 IMSRELGCPPEK
+455 IMSRELGCAPDA
-467 IDKRLAGSKMIASA
+467 IDKRLAGSRMIASA
-481 RADYVELVREG
+481 RADYVELAREG
-492 ESPAKGEDPEEACAR
+492 GNPSKGKAREEADAR
-507 HATSS
+507 HAASD
-512 GSSVATGVKREET
+512 
-525 NALHGEAGAWH
+525 
-536 AALGARRSEP
+536 ARRSEL
-546 GAPTRI
+546 GAPARI
-552 EGSFDVVV
+552 EDSFDVVV
-560 IGGGAAGMAAAVSA
+560 IGGGAAGMAAAASA
-574 RRAGAARVAMVDREE
+574 RRVGAARVAMVDREE
-589 RPGGVLKQC
+589 RPGGVLRQC

-605 HRMKAELTGPEYAAM
+605 HRMKAELTGPEYAAQ
-620 EEQSVTDAGVTCE
+620 EEQAVIDASVTCE

-642 DDGAGKLVVGT
+642 DEGAGKLVVGT

-665 VILATGSRER
+665 VVLATGSRER

-712 MLGSGDI
+712 VLGSGDI
-719 GLIMARRMTLS
+719 GLIMARRMSLS
-730 GINVLG
+730 GIRVLG

-756 DFGIPLNLSRT
+756 DFGIPLHLSRT

-786 PATRRPIEGTEE
+786 PSTRRPIEGTEE
-798 RIPCNTLVLSCG
+798 RIPCDTLVLSCG

-816 VAKTAGVVLSPMTG
+816 VAKTAGVALSPITG

-842 PGIFACG
+842 PGVFACG

-873 AFAMGA
+873 AFARGD
-879 ATITVCAADA
+879 AADA
-889 AVGES
+889 TRTAGVPGEPS
-894 EPPIE
+894 IE

-916 DAQGLVTLSFRVS
+916 DAEGPVTLSFRVS

-936 FEVRSRD
+936 FEVRSCD
-943 DAGACEVI
+943 DAGAGEVL

-985 SGLAARQALVAEG
+985 SGLAGRQVPAAEG

>member
-1 MQEEKARSFDVV
+1 MQDGKACSFDVV
-13 VVGAGVAGC
+13 VVGAGIAGC
-22 TAARELARYDLS
+22 TAARELASYDLS
-34 VCVLEAG
+34 ICVLEAG
-41 NDVACGATRAN
+41 NDIACGATRAN

-58 GFDPVPGTLKAHFN
+58 GFDPAPGTLKARFN
-72 ASGSKAYPQWC
+72 AAGSKAYPQWC

-95 MVLAFDDEGRLKL
+95 MVLAFDDEGRSKL

-114 ADANGIEG
+114 AAANGIEG
-122 VHIVSGYQAREMEPN
+122 VRIVSGSRAREMEPN

-170 GVAFLFNHRVERIA
+170 GVAFFFNHRVDRIA
-184 RADGGFSLEAAGER
+184 RADGGFNLEAAGEH

-212 DELNNMISG
+212 DEMNNMVSG
-221 NRFSIT
+221 KRFSIT

-235 YDTEYAGTFE
+235 YDTEYATTFE

-278 DSKTDLSTTQAGLAD
+278 ASKTDLSTTQEGLAD
-293 IVERAR
+293 VVERAR
-299 RTWPAASPRGA
+299 RTWPAASLRGA

-321 ESGDFVIGEVV
+321 ESGDFVIGEAA
-332 DALGFFNIA
+332 DAPGFFNIA

-347 LTSAPAVASYV
+347 LTSAPAVATFI
-358 ASEVAARLG
+358 ASQVAARLG

-386 MTDEQRECAIASDP
+386 MTDEQRERAIASDP

-414 AEVVRALHGPLPA
+414 AEVVRALHGPLPV

-442 RCHGGFCSSELVR
+442 RCHGGFCSPELVE
-455 IMSRELGCPPEK
+455 IMSRELGCAPDA
-467 IDKRLAGSKMIASA
+467 IDKRLAGSRMIASA
-481 RADYVELVREG
+481 RADYVELAREG
-492 ESPAKGEDPEEACAR
+492 GGLAKGVLHEEAE
-507 HATSS
+507 
-512 GSSVATGVKREET
+512 V
-525 NALHGEAGAWH
+525 
-536 AALGARRSEP
+536 RRSELGTP
-546 GAPTRI
+546 ARI

-560 IGGGAAGMAAAVSA
+560 IGGGAAGMAAAASA

-605 HRMKAELTGPEYAAM
+605 HRMKAELTGPEYAAQ
-620 EEQSVTDAGVTCE
+620 EEQAVIDVGVTCE

-642 DDGAGKLVVGT
+642 DEGTEKLVVGT

-665 VILATGSRER
+665 VVLATGSRER

-712 MLGSGDI
+712 VLGSGDI
-719 GLIMARRMTLS
+719 GLIMARRMSLS
-730 GINVLG
+730 GIRVLG

-756 DFGIPLNLSRT
+756 DFGIPLHLSRT

-775 RLNAVVVADVD
+775 RLNAVVVADVN

-798 RIPCNTLVLSCG
+798 RVPCDTLVLSCG

-816 VAKTAGVVLSPMTG
+816 VAKTAGVALSPITG

-842 PGIFACG
+842 PGVFACG

-873 AFAMGA
+873 AFARGD
-879 ATITVCAADA
+879 AADTKHA
-889 AVGES
+889 SDEPDES
-894 EPPIE
+894 SIE
-899 VVAGE
+899 VIAGE

-916 DAQGLVTLSFRVS
+916 DAEEPVTLSFRVS
-929 EVIEGVR
+929 DVIEGVR
-936 FEVRSRD
+936 FEVRSCD
-943 DAGACEVI
+943 DAGAGEVL

-973 LVGCSRIEVTAV
+973 LAECSRIVVSAV
-985 SGLAARQALVAEG
+985 SGLAGRQVPAAEG

>member
-1 MQEEKARSFDVV
+1 MQEGKACSFDVV
-13 VVGAGVAGC
+13 VVGAGIAGC

-34 VCVLEAG
+34 ICVLEAG
-41 NDVACGATRAN
+41 NDIACGATRAN

-58 GFDPVPGTLKAHFN
+58 GFDPAPGTLKARFN
-72 ASGSKAYPQWC
+72 AEGSKAYPRWC

-114 ADANGIEG
+114 ADANGVEG
-122 VHIVSGYQAREMEPN
+122 VRIVSGNRAREMEPN
-137 VSPEVTCAL
+137 VSPEAACAL

-159 AFAAAENACDN
+159 AFAAAENACGN
-170 GVAFLFNHRVERIA
+170 GVRFLFNHRVERIV
-184 RADGGFSLEAAGER
+184 RADGGFHVEVAGER

-212 DELNNMISG
+212 DELNNMVSG
-221 NRFSIT
+221 ERFSIT

-235 YDTEYAGTFE
+235 YDTEYATTFE

-278 DSKTDLSTTQAGLAD
+278 ASKTDLSTTQEGLAD

-321 ESGDFVIGEVV
+321 ESGDFVIGEAA
-332 DALGFFNIA
+332 DAPGFFNIA

-347 LTSAPAVASYV
+347 LTSAPAVATFI
-358 ASEVAARLG
+358 ASQVAARLG

-386 MTDEQRECAIASDP
+386 MTDEQRERAIASNP

-414 AEVVRALHGPLPA
+414 AEVVRALHGPLPV

-442 RCHGGFCSSELVR
+442 RCHGGFCSPELVE
-455 IMSRELGCPPEK
+455 IMSRELGCAPDA
-467 IDKRLAGSKMIASA
+467 INKRLAGSRMIASA
-481 RADYVELVREG
+481 RADYVELAREG
-492 ESPAKGEDPEEACAR
+492 GNPSKGKAREEAGAR
-507 HATSS
+507 HAASD
-512 GSSVATGVKREET
+512 V
-525 NALHGEAGAWH
+525 
-536 AALGARRSEP
+536 RRSEL
-546 GAPTRI
+546 GAPARI
-552 EGSFDVVV
+552 EDSFDVVV
-560 IGGGAAGMAAAVSA
+560 IGGGAAGMAAAASA

-589 RPGGVLKQC
+589 RPGGVLRQC

-605 HRMKAELTGPEYAAM
+605 HRMKAELTGPEYAAQ
-620 EEQSVTDAGVTCE
+620 EEQAVIDVGVTCE

-642 DDGAGKLVVGT
+642 DEGAGKLVVGT

-665 VILATGSRER
+665 VVLATGSRER

-712 MLGSGDI
+712 VLGSGDI
-719 GLIMARRMTLS
+719 GLIMARRMSLS
-730 GINVLG
+730 GIRVLG

-756 DFGIPLNLSRT
+756 DFGIPLHLSRT

-786 PATRRPIEGTEE
+786 PSTRRPIEGTEE
-798 RIPCNTLVLSCG
+798 RIPCDTLVLSCG

-816 VAKTAGVVLSPMTG
+816 VAKTAGVALSPITG

-842 PGIFACG
+842 PGVFACG

-873 AFAMGA
+873 AFARGD
-879 ATITVCAADA
+879 AADA
-889 AVGES
+889 TRTAGVPGES
-894 EPPIE
+894 SIE

-916 DAQGLVTLSFRVS
+916 DAEGPVTLSFRVS
-929 EVIEGVR
+929 DVIEGVR
-936 FEVRSRD
+936 FEVRSCD
-943 DAGACEVI
+943 DAGAGEVL

-973 LVGCSRIEVTAV
+973 LAECSRIVVSAV
-985 SGLAARQALVAEG
+985 SGFAGRQVPAAEG

>member
-1 MQEEKARSFDVV
+1 MQEGKACSFDVV
-13 VVGAGVAGC
+13 VVGAGIAGC

-34 VCVLEAG
+34 ICALEAG
-41 NDVACGATRAN
+41 NDIACGATRAN

-58 GFDPVPGTLKAHFN
+58 GFDPVPGTLKARFN
-72 ASGSKAYPQWC
+72 VEGSKAYPRWC
-83 DELGV
+83 DELAV

-95 MVLAFDDEGRLKL
+95 MVLAFDDEGRSKL
-108 EELVRR
+108 EELARR
-114 ADANGIEG
+114 AQANGVEG
-122 VHIVSGYQAREMEPN
+122 VHIVSGDRAREMEPN
-137 VSPEVTCAL
+137 VSSEVACAL

-159 AFAAAENACDN
+159 AFAAAENACGN
-170 GVAFLFNHRVERIA
+170 GVRFLFNHRAERIV
-184 RADGGFSLEAAGER
+184 RADGGFRVEASGER

-212 DELNNMISG
+212 DELNNMVSG
-221 NRFSIT
+221 ERFSIT

-235 YDTEYAGTFE
+235 YDTEYATTFE

-278 DSKTDLSTTQAGLAD
+278 ASKTDLSTTQEGLAD

-321 ESGDFVIGEVV
+321 ESGDFVIGEAA
-332 DALGFFNIA
+332 DAPGFFNIA

-347 LTSAPAVASYV
+347 LTSAPAVATFI
-358 ASEVAARLG
+358 ASQVAARLG

-386 MTDEQRECAIASDP
+386 MTDEQRERAIASDP

-414 AEVVRALHGPLPA
+414 AEVVSALHGPLPV

-442 RCHGGFCSSELVR
+442 RCHGGFCSPELVE
-455 IMSRELGCPPEK
+455 IMSRELGCAPDA
-467 IDKRLAGSKMIASA
+467 INKRLAGSRMIASA
-481 RADYVELVREG
+481 RADYVELVCAG
-492 ESPAKGEDPEEACAR
+492 GGPTKGEAPEEADAR
-507 HATSS
+507 HAAPD
-512 GSSVATGVKREET
+512 VQ
-525 NALHGEAGAWH
+525 
-536 AALGARRSEP
+536 RSEL

-552 EGSFDVVV
+552 EDSFDVVV
-560 IGGGAAGMAAAVSA
+560 IGGGAAGMAAAASA

-605 HRMKAELTGPEYAAM
+605 HRMKAELTGPEYAAQ
-620 EEQSVTDAGVTCE
+620 EEQAVIDVGVTCE

-642 DDGAGKLVVGT
+642 DEGAGKLVVGT

-665 VILATGSRER
+665 VVLATGSRER

-712 MLGSGDI
+712 VLGSGDI
-719 GLIMARRMTLS
+719 GLIMARRMSLS
-730 GINVLG
+730 GIRVLG

-756 DFGIPLNLSRT
+756 DFGISLHLSRT

-786 PATRRPIEGTEE
+786 PSTRRPIEGTEE
-798 RIPCNTLVLSCG
+798 RIPCDTLVLSCG

-816 VAKTAGVVLSPMTG
+816 VAKTAGVALSPITG

-842 PGIFACG
+842 PGVFACG

-873 AFAMGA
+873 AFARGDAEGTTHA
-879 ATITVCAADA
+879 AGVP
-889 AVGES
+889 GES
-894 EPPIE
+894 SIE
-899 VVAGE
+899 VVAGK

-916 DAQGLVTLSFRVS
+916 DAEGPVTLSFRVS
-929 EVIEGVR
+929 DVIEGVR
-936 FEVRSRD
+936 FEVRSCD
-943 DAGACEVI
+943 DAGAGEVL

-973 LVGCSRIEVTAV
+973 LAGCSRIVVSAV
-985 SGLAARQALVAEG
+985 SGLAGRQAPAAEG

>member
-1 MQEEKARSFDVV
+1 MQEGKACSFDVV
-13 VVGAGVAGC
+13 VVGAGIAGC

-34 VCVLEAG
+34 ICVLEAG
-41 NDVACGATRAN
+41 NDIACGATRAN

-58 GFDPVPGTLKAHFN
+58 GFDPVPGTRKARFN
-72 ASGSKAYPQWC
+72 VEGSKAYPCWC

-108 EELVRR
+108 DELVRR
-114 ADANGIEG
+114 ADANGVEG
-122 VHIVSGYQAREMEPN
+122 VRIVSGSRAREMEPN
-137 VSPEVTCAL
+137 VSPEVACAL

-159 AFAAAENACDN
+159 AFAAAENACGN
-170 GVAFLFNHRVERIA
+170 GVRFLFNHRVERIV
-184 RADGGFSLEAAGER
+184 RVDGGFDLEASGER
-198 FFARAVVN
+198 FFAQAVVN

-212 DELNNMISG
+212 DELNNMISA
-221 NRFSIT
+221 NCFSIT

-235 YDTEYAGTFE
+235 YDTEYATTFE

-278 DSKTDLSTTQAGLAD
+278 ASKTDLSTTQEGLAD

-321 ESGDFVIGEVV
+321 ESGDFVIGEAA
-332 DALGFFNIA
+332 DAPGFFNIA

-347 LTSAPAVASYV
+347 LTSAPAVATFI
-358 ASEVAARLG
+358 ASQVAARLG
-367 AGGNPS
+367 ADGNPS

-386 MTDEQRECAIASDP
+386 MTDEQRERAIASDP

-414 AEVVRALHGPLPA
+414 AEVVRALHGPLPV

-442 RCHGGFCSSELVR
+442 RCHGGFCSPELVE
-455 IMSRELGCPPEK
+455 IMSRELGCSPDA
-467 IDKRLAGSKMIASA
+467 IDKRLPGSRMITSA
-481 RADYVELVREG
+481 RADYVELAREG
-492 ESPAKGEDPEEACAR
+492 GNPSKGKAREEAGAR
-507 HATSS
+507 HAASDVRRS
-512 GSSVATGVKREET
+512 E
-525 NALHGEAGAWH
+525 
-536 AALGARRSEP
+536 LGAR
-546 GAPTRI
+546 ARI

-574 RRAGAARVAMVDREE
+574 RRAGAARVAMVDCEE

-605 HRMKAELTGPEYAAM
+605 HRMKAELTGPEYAAQ
-620 EEQSVTDAGVTCE
+620 EEQAVIDAGVACE
-633 YGVSVLRID
+633 YGVSVLHID
-642 DDGAGKLVVGT
+642 DEGAGKLVVGT
-653 RFGAELFLHAKA
+653 RFGAELFFHAKA
-665 VILATGSRER
+665 VVLATGSRER

-712 MLGSGDI
+712 VLGSGDI
-719 GLIMARRMTLS
+719 GLIMARRMSLS
-730 GINVLG
+730 GIKVLG
-736 VYEIMPFS
+736 VYELMPFS

-756 DFGIPLNLSRT
+756 DFGIPLHLSRT

-775 RLNAVVVADVD
+775 RLNAVVVVDVD

-798 RIPCNTLVLSCG
+798 RIPCDTLVLSCG

-816 VAKTAGVVLSPMTG
+816 VAKTAGVALSPITG
-830 GAVVDERLATSV
+830 GAIVDERLATST

-868 GASAA
+868 GAFAA
-873 AFAMGA
+873 AFARGDVQGGSA
-879 ATITVCAADA
+879 SA
-889 AVGES
+889 GEPS
-894 EPPIE
+894 IE
-899 VVAGE
+899 VAAGE
-904 GVRYVVPQVISR
+904 GVRYVVPQTISR
-916 DAQGLVTLSFRVS
+916 DAEGAVMLSFRVS
-929 EVIEGVR
+929 DVIEGVR
-936 FEVRSRD
+936 FEVRKSEG
-943 DAGACEVI
+943 AGAGEVLV
-951 ARARDMVAVPAEMRR
+951 RARDMVAVPAEMRR

-973 LVGCSRIEVTAV
+973 LVGCSRIVVSAV
-985 SGLAARQALVAEG
+985 SGLSARRVPAAEG

>member
-1 MQEEKARSFDVV
+1 MQEGKACSFDVV
-13 VVGAGVAGC
+13 VVGAGIAGC

-34 VCVLEAG
+34 ICVLEAG
-41 NDVACGATRAN
+41 NDIACGATRAN

-58 GFDPVPGTLKAHFN
+58 GFDPVPGTLKARFN
-72 ASGSKAYPQWC
+72 VEGSKAYPRWC

-108 EELVRR
+108 DELVRR
-114 ADANGIEG
+114 ADANGVEG
-122 VHIVSGYQAREMEPN
+122 VRIVSGSRAREMEPN
-137 VSPEVTCAL
+137 VSPEVACAL

-159 AFAAAENACDN
+159 AFAAAENACGN
-170 GVAFLFNHRVERIA
+170 GVRFLFNHRVERIV
-184 RADGGFSLEAAGER
+184 RVDGGFRVDAAREG

-212 DELNNMISG
+212 DELNNMISA

-235 YDTEYAGTFE
+235 YDTEYATTFE

-278 DSKTDLSTTQAGLAD
+278 ASKTDLSTTQEGLAD

-321 ESGDFVIGEVV
+321 ESGDFVIGEAV
-332 DALGFFNIA
+332 DVPGFFNIA

-347 LTSAPAVASYV
+347 LTSAPAVATFI
-358 ASEVAARLG
+358 ASQVAARLG

-386 MTDEQRECAIASDP
+386 MTDEQRERAIASDP

-414 AEVVRALHGPLPA
+414 AEVVRALHGPLPV

-442 RCHGGFCSSELVR
+442 RCHGGFCSPELVE
-455 IMSRELGCPPEK
+455 IMSRELGCAPDA
-467 IDKRLAGSKMIASA
+467 IDKRLPGSRMIASA
-481 RADYVELVREG
+481 RADYVELVRAGKPAVAGGPLG
-492 ESPAKGEDPEEACAR
+492 ETDEPRSEARGRYA
-507 HATSS
+507 
-512 GSSVATGVKREET
+512 
-525 NALHGEAGAWH
+525 EAGSRQA
-536 AALGARRSEP
+536 EP
-546 GAPTRI
+546 GGRARI
-552 EGSFDVVV
+552 EDSFDVVV

-605 HRMKAELTGPEYAAM
+605 HRMKAELTGPEYAAQ
-620 EEQSVTDAGVTCE
+620 EEQAVIDASVTCE

-642 DDGAGKLVVGT
+642 DEGSGKLVVGT
-653 RFGAELFLHAKA
+653 RFGAELFLHAKG
-665 VILATGSRER
+665 VVLATGSRER

-712 MLGSGDI
+712 VLGSGDI

-730 GINVLG
+730 GIKVLG

-756 DFGIPLNLSRT
+756 DFGIPLHLSRT

-775 RLNAVVVADVD
+775 RLQAVVVADVD

-798 RIPCNTLVLSCG
+798 RIPCDMLVLSCG

-816 VAKTAGVVLSPMTG
+816 VAKTAGVALSPITG
-830 GAVVDERLATSV
+830 GAIVDERLATST

-873 AFAMGA
+873 AFAR
-879 ATITVCAADA
+879 
-889 AVGES
+889 GEMQGGS
-894 EPPIE
+894 AGTDEAPIE

-904 GVRYVVPQVISR
+904 GVRYVVPQMISH
-916 DAQGLVTLSFRVS
+916 DAEGAVMLSFRVS
-929 EVIEGVR
+929 DVIEGVR
-936 FEVRSRD
+936 FEVRESED
-943 DAGACEVI
+943 ADAGEVL

-973 LVGCSRIEVTAV
+973 LAGCSRIVVSAV
-985 SGLAARQALVAEG
+985 SGLSARRALAVEG

>member
-1 MQEEKARSFDVV
+1 MQEGKACSFDVV
-13 VVGAGVAGC
+13 VVGAGIAGC

-34 VCVLEAG
+34 ICVLEAG
-41 NDVACGATRAN
+41 NDIACGATRAN

-58 GFDPVPGTLKAHFN
+58 GFDPVPGTLKARFN
-72 ASGSKAYPQWC
+72 VEGSKAYPRWC
-83 DELGV
+83 EELGA

-95 MVLAFDDEGRLKL
+95 MVLAFDDEGRSKL

-114 ADANGIEG
+114 ADANGVEG
-122 VHIVSGYQAREMEPN
+122 VLIVSGNRAREMEPN
-137 VSPEVTCAL
+137 VSPEVACAL

-159 AFAAAENACDN
+159 AFAAAENACGN
-170 GVAFLFNHRVERIA
+170 GVRFLFNHRVEHIV
-184 RADGGFSLEAAGER
+184 RADGGFHVEVAGER
-198 FFARAVVN
+198 FSARAVVN

-212 DELNNMISG
+212 DEINNMVSG
-221 NRFSIT
+221 KRFSIT

-235 YDTEYAGTFE
+235 YDTEYATTFE

-278 DSKTDLSTTQAGLAD
+278 ASKIDLSTTQEGLAD

-321 ESGDFVIGEVV
+321 ESGDFVIGEAA
-332 DALGFFNIA
+332 DAPGFFNIA

-347 LTSAPAVASYV
+347 LTSAPAVATFI
-358 ASEVAARLG
+358 ASQVAARLG

-386 MTDEQRECAIASDP
+386 MTDEQRERAIASDP

-414 AEVVRALHGPLPA
+414 AEVVRALHGPLPV

-442 RCHGGFCSSELVR
+442 RCHGGFCSPELVE
-455 IMSRELGCPPEK
+455 IMSRELGCAPDA
-467 IDKRLAGSKMIASA
+467 IDKRLAGSRMIASA
-481 RADYVELVREG
+481 RADYVELAREG
-492 ESPAKGEDPEEACAR
+492 GNPSKGEAPEEAD
-507 HATSS
+507 
-512 GSSVATGVKREET
+512 V
-525 NALHGEAGAWH
+525 
-536 AALGARRSEP
+536 RRSEL
-546 GAPTRI
+546 GAPARI
-552 EGSFDVVV
+552 EDSFDVVV

-589 RPGGVLKQC
+589 RPGGVLRQC

-605 HRMKAELTGPEYAAM
+605 HRMKAELTGPEYAAQ
-620 EEQSVTDAGVTCE
+620 EEQAVIDVGVTCE

-642 DDGAGKLVVGT
+642 DEGAGKLVVGT

-665 VILATGSRER
+665 VVLATGSRER

-712 MLGSGDI
+712 VLGSGDI
-719 GLIMARRMTLS
+719 GLIMARRMSLS
-730 GINVLG
+730 GIRVLG

-756 DFGIPLNLSRT
+756 DFGIPLHLSRT

-786 PATRRPIEGTEE
+786 PSTRRTIEGTEE
-798 RIPCNTLVLSCG
+798 RIPCDTLVLSCG

-816 VAKTAGVVLSPMTG
+816 VAKTAGVALSPITG

-842 PGIFACG
+842 PGVFACG

-873 AFAMGA
+873 AFARGDTSA
-879 ATITVCAADA
+879 ATRTKGVP
-889 AVGES
+889 GES
-894 EPPIE
+894 SIE
-899 VVAGE
+899 VVAGK

-916 DAQGLVTLSFRVS
+916 DAEEPVTLSFRVS
-929 EVIEGVR
+929 DVIEGVR
-936 FEVRSRD
+936 FEVRSCD
-943 DAGACEVI
+943 DAGAGEVL

-973 LVGCSRIEVTAV
+973 LAECSRIVVSAV
-985 SGLAARQALVAEG
+985 SGLAGRQVPAAEG

>member
-1 MQEEKARSFDVV
+1 MQEGKACSFDVV
-13 VVGAGVAGC
+13 VVGAGIAGC

-34 VCVLEAG
+34 ICVLEAG
-41 NDVACGATRAN
+41 NDIACGATRAN

-58 GFDPVPGTLKAHFN
+58 GFDPVPGTLKARFN
-72 ASGSKAYPQWC
+72 VEGSKAYPRWC
-83 DELGV
+83 EELGA

-95 MVLAFDDEGRLKL
+95 MVLAFDDEGRSKL

-114 ADANGIEG
+114 ADANGVEG
-122 VHIVSGYQAREMEPN
+122 VLIVSGNRAREMEPN
-137 VSPEVTCAL
+137 VSPEVACAL

-159 AFAAAENACDN
+159 AFAAAENACGN
-170 GVAFLFNHRVERIA
+170 GVRFLFNHRVEHIV
-184 RADGGFSLEAAGER
+184 RADGGFHVEVAGER
-198 FFARAVVN
+198 FSARAVVN

-212 DELNNMISG
+212 DEINNMVSG
-221 NRFSIT
+221 KRFSIT

-235 YDTEYAGTFE
+235 YDTEYATTFE

-278 DSKTDLSTTQAGLAD
+278 ASKTDLSTTQEGLAD

-321 ESGDFVIGEVV
+321 ESGDFVIGEAA
-332 DALGFFNIA
+332 DAPGFFNIA

-347 LTSAPAVASYV
+347 LTSAPAAATFIASQV
-358 ASEVAARLG
+358 VARLG

-386 MTDEQRECAIASDP
+386 MTDEQRERAIASDP

-414 AEVVRALHGPLPA
+414 AEVVRALHGPLPV

-442 RCHGGFCSSELVR
+442 RCHGGFCSPELVE
-455 IMSRELGCPPEK
+455 IMSRELGCAPDA
-467 IDKRLAGSKMIASA
+467 IDKRLAGSRMIASA
-481 RADYVELVREG
+481 RADYVELAREG
-492 ESPAKGEDPEEACAR
+492 GNPSKGKAPEEAD
-507 HATSS
+507 
-512 GSSVATGVKREET
+512 V
-525 NALHGEAGAWH
+525 
-536 AALGARRSEP
+536 RRSEL
-546 GAPTRI
+546 GAPARI
-552 EGSFDVVV
+552 EDSFDVVV

-589 RPGGVLKQC
+589 RPGGVLRQC

-605 HRMKAELTGPEYAAM
+605 HRMKAELTGPEYAAQ
-620 EEQSVTDAGVTCE
+620 EEQAVIDVGVTCE

-642 DDGAGKLVVGT
+642 DEGAGKLVVGT

-665 VILATGSRER
+665 VVLATGSRER

-712 MLGSGDI
+712 VLGSGDI
-719 GLIMARRMTLS
+719 GLIMARRMSLS
-730 GINVLG
+730 GIRVLG

-756 DFGIPLNLSRT
+756 DFGIPLHLSRT

-786 PATRRPIEGTEE
+786 PSTRRPIEGTEE
-798 RIPCNTLVLSCG
+798 RIPCDTLVLSCG

-816 VAKTAGVVLSPMTG
+816 VAKTAGVALSPITG

-842 PGIFACG
+842 PGVFACG

-873 AFAMGA
+873 AFARGDTSA
-879 ATITVCAADA
+879 ATRTKGVP
-889 AVGES
+889 GES
-894 EPPIE
+894 SIE
-899 VVAGE
+899 VVAGK

-916 DAQGLVTLSFRVS
+916 DAEEPVTLSFRVS
-929 EVIEGVR
+929 DVIEGVR
-936 FEVRSRD
+936 FEVRSCD
-943 DAGACEVI
+943 DAGAGEVL

-973 LVGCSRIEVTAV
+973 LAECSRIVVSAV
-985 SGLAARQALVAEG
+985 SGLAGRQVPAAEG

>member
-1 MQEEKARSFDVV
+1 MQEGKACSFDVV
-13 VVGAGVAGC
+13 VVGAGIAGC

-34 VCVLEAG
+34 ICVLEAG
-41 NDVACGATRAN
+41 NDIACGATRAN

-58 GFDPVPGTLKAHFN
+58 GFDPSPGTLKARFN
-72 ASGSKAYPQWC
+72 VEGSKAYPRWC

-114 ADANGIEG
+114 ADANGVEG
-122 VHIVSGYQAREMEPN
+122 VRIVSGNRAREMEPN
-137 VSPEVTCAL
+137 VSPEVACAL

-159 AFAAAENACDN
+159 AFAAAENACGN
-170 GVAFLFNHRVERIA
+170 GVRFQFNHRVERIV
-184 RADGGFSLEAAGER
+184 RADGGFTLEASGER
-198 FFARAVVN
+198 FSARAVVN

-212 DELNNMISG
+212 DELNNMVSG
-221 NRFSIT
+221 ERFSIT

-235 YDTEYAGTFE
+235 YDTEYATTFE

-278 DSKTDLSTTQAGLAD
+278 ASKTDLSTTQEGLAD

-321 ESGDFVIGEVV
+321 ESGDFVIGEAT
-332 DALGFFNIA
+332 DAPGFFNIA

-347 LTSAPAVASYV
+347 LTSAPAVATFI
-358 ASEVAARLG
+358 ASQVAARLG
-367 AGGNPS
+367 ADGNPS

-386 MTDEQRECAIASDP
+386 MTDEQRERAIASNP

-414 AEVVRALHGPLPA
+414 AEVVRALHGPLPV

-442 RCHGGFCSSELVR
+442 RCHGGFCSPELVE
-455 IMSRELGCPPEK
+455 IMSRELGCAPDA
-467 IDKRLAGSKMIASA
+467 IDKRLVGSRMIASA
-481 RADYVELVREG
+481 RADYVELAREG
-492 ESPAKGEDPEEACAR
+492 GNPSKGKAREEAGAR
-507 HATSS
+507 HA
-512 GSSVATGVKREET
+512 
-525 NALHGEAGAWH
+525 ALDV
-536 AALGARRSEP
+536 RRSEL
-546 GAPTRI
+546 GAPARI
-552 EGSFDVVV
+552 EDSFDVVV
-560 IGGGAAGMAAAVSA
+560 IGGGAAGMAAAASA

-589 RPGGVLKQC
+589 RPGGVLRQC

-605 HRMKAELTGPEYAAM
+605 HRMKAELTGPEYAAQ
-620 EEQSVTDAGVTCE
+620 EEQAVIDVGVTCE

-642 DDGAGKLVVGT
+642 DEGAGKLVVGT

-665 VILATGSRER
+665 VVLATGSRER

-712 MLGSGDI
+712 VLGSGDI
-719 GLIMARRMTLS
+719 GLIMARRMSLS
-730 GINVLG
+730 GIRVLG

-756 DFGIPLNLSRT
+756 DFGIPLHLSRT

-775 RLNAVVVADVD
+775 RLRAVVVADVD
-786 PATRRPIEGTEE
+786 SATRRPIEGTEE
-798 RIPCNTLVLSCG
+798 RIPCDTLVLSCG

-816 VAKTAGVVLSPMTG
+816 VAKTAGVTLSPITG

-873 AFAMGA
+873 AFAR
-879 ATITVCAADA
+879 
-889 AVGES
+889 GEMQGGS
-894 EPPIE
+894 ASAGEAPIE

-904 GVRYVVPQVISR
+904 GVRYVVPQMISH
-916 DAQGLVTLSFRVS
+916 DAEGAVMLSFRVS
-929 EVIEGVR
+929 DVIEGVR
-936 FEVRSRD
+936 FEVRKSEG
-943 DAGACEVI
+943 AGAGEVL
-951 ARARDMVAVPAEMRR
+951 ARARDVVAVPAEMRR

-973 LVGCSRIEVTAV
+973 LAECSRIVVSAV
-985 SGLAARQALVAEG
+985 SGFAGRQVPAAEG

>member
-1 MQEEKARSFDVV
+1 MQEGKACSFDVV
-13 VVGAGVAGC
+13 VVGAGIAGC

-34 VCVLEAG
+34 ICVLEAG
-41 NDVACGATRAN
+41 NDIACGATRAN

-58 GFDPVPGTLKAHFN
+58 GFDPAPGTLKARFN
-72 ASGSKAYPQWC
+72 VEGSKAYPRWC

-95 MVLAFDDEGRLKL
+95 MVLAFDDEGRSKL
-108 EELVRR
+108 DELARR
-114 ADANGIEG
+114 AQANGVEG
-122 VHIVSGYQAREMEPN
+122 VHIVSGDRAREMEPN
-137 VSPEVTCAL
+137 VSPEVACAL

-159 AFAAAENACDN
+159 AFAAAENACGN
-170 GVAFLFNHRVERIA
+170 GVRFLFNHRAERIV
-184 RADGGFSLEAAGER
+184 RADGGFRVEASGER

-212 DELNNMISG
+212 DELNNMVSG
-221 NRFSIT
+221 ERFSIT

-235 YDTEYAGTFE
+235 YDTEYATTFE

-253 PLGKGVLVTPTIH
+253 TLGKGVLVTPTIH

-278 DSKTDLSTTQAGLAD
+278 ASKTDLSTTQEGLAD

-299 RTWPAASPRGA
+299 RTWSAASPRGA

-321 ESGDFVIGEVV
+321 ESGDFVIGEAA
-332 DALGFFNIA
+332 DAPGFFNIA

-347 LTSAPAVASYV
+347 LTSAPAVATFIASQV
-358 ASEVAARLG
+358 AVRLG
-367 AGGNPS
+367 AKANLA
-373 FNPRRAPQLPFTA
+373 FNPHRAPAIPFTA
-386 MTDEQRECAIASDP
+386 MDDRQREQAIAQDP
-400 AFGHVVCRC
+400 TFGHVVCRC

-414 AEVVRALHGPLPA
+414 AEVVRVLHGPLPV

-435 RTGATMG
+435 RTGAMMG
-442 RCHGGFCSSELVR
+442 RCHGGFCSPELVE
-455 IMSRELGCPPEK
+455 IMSRELGCAPDV
-467 IDKRLAGSKMIASA
+467 IDKRLAGSRMIASA
-481 RADYVELVREG
+481 RADYVELARG
-492 ESPAKGEDPEEACAR
+492 GGGLSKGEVPEEADAR
-507 HATSS
+507 H
-512 GSSVATGVKREET
+512 VASDV
-525 NALHGEAGAWH
+525 
-536 AALGARRSEP
+536 RRSEL
-546 GAPTRI
+546 GAPARI
-552 EGSFDVVV
+552 VDSFDVVV
-560 IGGGAAGMAAAVSA
+560 IGGGAAGIAAAVSA

-605 HRMKAELTGPEYAAM
+605 HRMKAELTGPEYAAQ
-620 EEQSVTDAGVTCE
+620 EEQAVIDASVICE

-642 DDGAGKLVVGT
+642 DEGAGKLVVGT

-665 VILATGSRER
+665 VVLATGSRER

-712 MLGSGDI
+712 VLGSGDI

-730 GINVLG
+730 GIKVLG

-756 DFGIPLNLSRT
+756 DFDIPLHLSRT

-775 RLNAVVVADVD
+775 RLSAVIVADVD
-786 PATRRPIEGTEE
+786 SATRRPIEGTEE
-798 RIPCNTLVLSCG
+798 RIPCDMLVLSCG

-816 VAKTAGVVLSPMTG
+816 VAKTAGVELSSVTG
-830 GAVVDERLATSV
+830 GAVVNESLATSV

-873 AFAMGA
+873 AFARGGA
-879 ATITVCAADA
+879 SDA
-889 AVGES
+889 VPSAGKS
-894 EPPIE
+894 PIE

-916 DAQGLVTLSFRVS
+916 DAEGQVTLSFRVS
-929 EVIEGVR
+929 DVVEGVR
-936 FEVRSRD
+936 FEVCESE
-943 DAGACEVI
+943 DAVAGEVL

-966 MKVDAES
+966 MKVDAGS
-973 LVGCSRIEVTAV
+973 LAGCSRIVVSAV
-985 SGLAARQALVAEG
+985 SGLAARQVPAAEG

>member
-1 MQEEKARSFDVV
+1 MQEGKACSFDVV
-13 VVGAGVAGC
+13 VVGAGIAGC

-34 VCVLEAG
+34 ICVLEAG
-41 NDVACGATRAN
+41 NDIACGATRAN

-58 GFDPVPGTLKAHFN
+58 GFDPSPGTLKARFN
-72 ASGSKAYPQWC
+72 VEGSKAYPRWC

-114 ADANGIEG
+114 ADANGVEG
-122 VHIVSGYQAREMEPN
+122 VRIVSGDRAREMEPN
-137 VSPEVTCAL
+137 VSPEAACAL

-159 AFAAAENACDN
+159 AFAAAENACGN
-170 GVAFLFNHRVERIA
+170 GVRFLFNHRVERIV
-184 RADGGFSLEAAGER
+184 RADGGFTLEASGER

-212 DELNNMISG
+212 DELNNMVSG
-221 NRFSIT
+221 ERFSIT

-235 YDTEYAGTFE
+235 YDTEYATTFE

-278 DSKTDLSTTQAGLAD
+278 ASKTDLSTTQEGLAD

-299 RTWPAASPRGA
+299 RTWPAASLRGA

-321 ESGDFVIGEVV
+321 ESGDFVIGEAT
-332 DALGFFNIA
+332 DAPGFFNIA

-347 LTSAPAVASYV
+347 LTSAPAVATFI
-358 ASEVAARLG
+358 ASQVAARLG
-367 AGGNPS
+367 ADGNPS

-386 MTDEQRECAIASDP
+386 MTDEQRERAIASNP

-414 AEVVRALHGPLPA
+414 AEVARALHGPLPV

-442 RCHGGFCSSELVR
+442 RCHGGFCSPELVE
-455 IMSRELGCPPEK
+455 IMSRELGCAPDA
-467 IDKRLAGSKMIASA
+467 IDKRLAGSRMIASA
-481 RADYVELVREG
+481 RADYVELAREG
-492 ESPAKGEDPEEACAR
+492 GGLAKGVLHEEADVR
-507 HATSS
+507 
-512 GSSVATGVKREET
+512 R
-525 NALHGEAGAWH
+525 GE
-536 AALGARRSEP
+536 LGEP
-546 GAPTRI
+546 ARI
-552 EGSFDVVV
+552 EESFDVVV

-574 RRAGAARVAMVDREE
+574 RRAGAVRVAMVDREE
-589 RPGGVLKQC
+589 RPGGVLRQC

-605 HRMKAELTGPEYAAM
+605 HRMKAELTGPEYAAQ
-620 EEQSVTDAGVTCE
+620 EEQAVIDVGVTCE

-642 DDGAGKLVVGT
+642 DEGAGKLVVGT

-665 VILATGSRER
+665 VVLATGSRER

-712 MLGSGDI
+712 VLGSGDI
-719 GLIMARRMTLS
+719 GLIMARRMSLS
-730 GINVLG
+730 GIRVLG

-756 DFGIPLNLSRT
+756 DFGIPLHLSRT

-775 RLNAVVVADVD
+775 RLNAVIVADVD
-786 PATRRPIEGTEE
+786 PSTRRPIEGTEE
-798 RIPCNTLVLSCG
+798 RIPCDTLVLSCG

-816 VAKTAGVVLSPMTG
+816 VAKTAGVALSPITG

-842 PGIFACG
+842 PGVFACG

-873 AFAMGA
+873 AFARGDTSA
-879 ATITVCAADA
+879 ATRTKGVP
-889 AVGES
+889 GES
-894 EPPIE
+894 SIE
-899 VVAGE
+899 VVAGK

-916 DAQGLVTLSFRVS
+916 DAEEPVTLSFRVS
-929 EVIEGVR
+929 DVIEGVR
-936 FEVRSRD
+936 FEVRSCD
-943 DAGACEVI
+943 DAGAGEVL

-973 LVGCSRIEVTAV
+973 LAECSRIVVSAV
-985 SGLAARQALVAEG
+985 SGLAGRQVPAAEG

>member
-1 MQEEKARSFDVV
+1 MQEGKACSFDVV
-13 VVGAGVAGC
+13 VVGAGIAGC

-34 VCVLEAG
+34 ICVLEAG
-41 NDVACGATRAN
+41 NDIACGATRAN

-58 GFDPVPGTLKAHFN
+58 GFDPVPGTLKARFN
-72 ASGSKAYPQWC
+72 VEGSKAYPRWC

-88 QFRRNGS
+88 QFRHNGS

-108 EELVRR
+108 DELARR
-114 ADANGIEG
+114 AQANGVEG
-122 VHIVSGYQAREMEPN
+122 VHIVSGDRAREMEPN
-137 VSPEVTCAL
+137 VSPEVACAL

-159 AFAAAENACDN
+159 AFAAAENACGN
-170 GVAFLFNHRVERIA
+170 GVRFQFNHRVERIA
-184 RADGGFSLEAAGER
+184 RADGGFNLEAAGER
-198 FFARAVVN
+198 FF
-206 AAGLFA
+206 
-212 DELNNMISG
+212 
-221 NRFSIT
+221 IT

-235 YDTEYAGTFE
+235 YDIEYATTFE

-278 DSKTDLSTTQAGLAD
+278 ASKTDLSTTQEGLAD

-321 ESGDFVIGEVV
+321 ESGDFVIGEAA
-332 DALGFFNIA
+332 DAPGFFNIA

-347 LTSAPAVASYV
+347 LTSAPAVATFI
-358 ASEVAARLG
+358 ASQVAARLG
-367 AGGNPS
+367 AGSNPS

-386 MTDEQRECAIASDP
+386 MTDEQRERAIASDP

-414 AEVVRALHGPLPA
+414 AEVVRALHGPLPV

-442 RCHGGFCSSELVR
+442 RCHGGFCSPELVE
-455 IMSRELGCPPEK
+455 IMSRELGCAPDA
-467 IDKRLAGSKMIASA
+467 INKRLAGSRMIASA
-481 RADYVELVREG
+481 RADYVELAREG
-492 ESPAKGEDPEEACAR
+492 GGLAKGVLHEEAD
-507 HATSS
+507 
-512 GSSVATGVKREET
+512 
-525 NALHGEAGAWH
+525 
-536 AALGARRSEP
+536 ARRSELGVP
-546 GAPTRI
+546 ARI
-552 EGSFDVVV
+552 EDSFDVVV
-560 IGGGAAGMAAAVSA
+560 IGGGAAGMAAAASA

-605 HRMKAELTGPEYAAM
+605 HRMKAELTGPEYAAQ
-620 EEQSVTDAGVTCE
+620 EEQAVIDAGVTCE

-642 DDGAGKLVVGT
+642 DEGTGKLVVGT
-653 RFGAELFLHAKA
+653 RFGAELLLHAKA
-665 VILATGSRER
+665 VVLATGSRER

-712 MLGSGDI
+712 VLGSGDI
-719 GLIMARRMTLS
+719 GLIMARRMSLS
-730 GINVLG
+730 GIKVLG

-756 DFGIPLNLSRT
+756 DFGIPLHLLRT

-798 RIPCNTLVLSCG
+798 RIPCDTLVLSCG

-816 VAKTAGVVLSPMTG
+816 VAKTAGVALSPMTG

-842 PGIFACG
+842 PGVFACG

-873 AFAMGA
+873 AFARA
-879 ATITVCAADA
+879 AADTMCA
-889 AVGES
+889 TDAVGNAS

-899 VVAGE
+899 VVAGK

-916 DAQGLVTLSFRVS
+916 DAEGPVTLSFRVS
-929 EVIEGVR
+929 DVIEGAR
-936 FEVRSRD
+936 FEVRSCD
-943 DAGACEVI
+943 DAGAGEVL

-985 SGLAARQALVAEG
+985 SGLVTSQAPVAEG
-998 GAR
+998 GTR

>member
-1 MQEEKARSFDVV
+1 MQEGKACSFDVV
-13 VVGAGVAGC
+13 VVGAGIAGC

-34 VCVLEAG
+34 ICVLEAG
-41 NDVACGATRAN
+41 NDIACGATRAN

-58 GFDPVPGTLKAHFN
+58 GFDPSPGTLKARFN
-72 ASGSKAYPQWC
+72 VEGSKAYPRWC

-114 ADANGIEG
+114 ADANGVEG
-122 VHIVSGYQAREMEPN
+122 VRIVSGNRAREMEPN
-137 VSPEVTCAL
+137 VSPEAACAL

-159 AFAAAENACDN
+159 AFAAAENACGN
-170 GVAFLFNHRVERIA
+170 GVRFLFNHRVEHIVRVG
-184 RADGGFSLEAAGER
+184 GGFIIEVAGER
-198 FFARAVVN
+198 FSARAVVN

-212 DELNNMISG
+212 DEINNMVSG
-221 NRFSIT
+221 KRFSIT

-235 YDTEYAGTFE
+235 YDTEYATTFE

-278 DSKTDLSTTQAGLAD
+278 ASKTDLSTTQEGLAD

-321 ESGDFVIGEVV
+321 ESGDFVIGEAA
-332 DALGFFNIA
+332 DAPGFFNIA

-347 LTSAPAVASYV
+347 LTSAPAVATFI
-358 ASEVAARLG
+358 ASQVAARLG

-386 MTDEQRECAIASDP
+386 MTDEQRERAIASNP

-414 AEVVRALHGPLPA
+414 AEVVRALHGPLPV

-442 RCHGGFCSSELVR
+442 RCHGGFCSPELVE
-455 IMSRELGCPPEK
+455 IMSRELGCAPDA
-467 IDKRLAGSKMIASA
+467 INKRLAGSRMIASA
-481 RADYVELVREG
+481 RADYVELAREG
-492 ESPAKGEDPEEACAR
+492 GNPSKGKAREEAGAR
-507 HATSS
+507 HAVSD
-512 GSSVATGVKREET
+512 
-525 NALHGEAGAWH
+525 
-536 AALGARRSEP
+536 ARRSEL
-546 GAPTRI
+546 GAPARI
-552 EGSFDVVV
+552 EDSFDVVV
-560 IGGGAAGMAAAVSA
+560 IGGGAAGMAAAASA

-589 RPGGVLKQC
+589 RPGGVLRQC

-605 HRMKAELTGPEYAAM
+605 HRMKAELTGPEYAAQ
-620 EEQSVTDAGVTCE
+620 EEQAVIDAGVTCE

-642 DDGAGKLVVGT
+642 DEGAGKLVVGT

-665 VILATGSRER
+665 VVLATGSRER

-712 MLGSGDI
+712 VLGSGDI
-719 GLIMARRMTLS
+719 GLIMARRMSLS
-730 GINVLG
+730 GIRVLG

-756 DFGIPLNLSRT
+756 DFGIPLHLSRT

-786 PATRRPIEGTEE
+786 PSTRRPIEGTEE
-798 RIPCNTLVLSCG
+798 RIPCDTLVLSCG

-816 VAKTAGVVLSPMTG
+816 VAKTAGVALSPITG

-842 PGIFACG
+842 PGVFACG

-873 AFAMGA
+873 AFARGDTSA
-879 ATITVCAADA
+879 ATRTKGVP
-889 AVGES
+889 GES
-894 EPPIE
+894 SIE

-916 DAQGLVTLSFRVS
+916 DAEGPVTLSFRVS
-929 EVIEGVR
+929 DVIEGVR
-936 FEVRSRD
+936 FEVRSCD
-943 DAGACEVI
+943 DAGAGEVL

-973 LVGCSRIEVTAV
+973 LAECSRIVVSAV
-985 SGLAARQALVAEG
+985 SGLAGRQAPAAEG

>member
-1 MQEEKARSFDVV
+1 MQEGKACSFDVV
-13 VVGAGVAGC
+13 VVGAGIAGC

-34 VCVLEAG
+34 ICVLEAG
-41 NDVACGATRAN
+41 NDIACGATRAN

-58 GFDPVPGTLKAHFN
+58 GFDPVPGTRKARFN
-72 ASGSKAYPQWC
+72 VEGSKAYPRWC

-108 EELVRR
+108 DELVRR
-114 ADANGIEG
+114 ADANGVEG
-122 VHIVSGYQAREMEPN
+122 VRVVSGSRAREMEPN
-137 VSPEVTCAL
+137 VSPEVACAL

-159 AFAAAENACDN
+159 AFAAAENACGN
-170 GVAFLFNHRVERIA
+170 GVRFLFNHRVERIV
-184 RADGGFSLEAAGER
+184 RVDGGFNLEASGER

-212 DELNNMISG
+212 DELNNMVSG
-221 NRFSIT
+221 ERFSIT

-235 YDTEYAGTFE
+235 YDTEYAATFE

-278 DSKTDLSTTQAGLAD
+278 ASKTDLSTTQEGLAD

-321 ESGDFVIGEVV
+321 ESGDFVIGEAV
-332 DALGFFNIA
+332 DVPGFFNIA

-347 LTSAPAVASYV
+347 LTSAPAVATFI
-358 ASEVAARLG
+358 ASQVAARLG
-367 AGGNPS
+367 ADGNPL
-373 FNPRRAPQLPFTA
+373 FNPRRVPQLPFTA
-386 MTDEQRECAIASDP
+386 MTDEQRERAIASDP

-414 AEVVRALHGPLPA
+414 AEVVRALHGPLPV

-442 RCHGGFCSSELVR
+442 RCHGGFCSPELVE
-455 IMSRELGCPPEK
+455 IMSRELGCAPDA
-467 IDKRLAGSKMIASA
+467 INKRLAGSRMIASA
-481 RADYVELVREG
+481 RADYVELAREG
-492 ESPAKGEDPEEACAR
+492 GNPSKGKAREEAGAR
-507 HATSS
+507 HAASDVRRS
-512 GSSVATGVKREET
+512 E
-525 NALHGEAGAWH
+525 
-536 AALGARRSEP
+536 LGAR
-546 GAPTRI
+546 ARI
-552 EGSFDVVV
+552 EDSFDVVV

-574 RRAGAARVAMVDREE
+574 RRAGAARVAMVDREK

-605 HRMKAELTGPEYAAM
+605 HRMKAELTGPEYAAQ
-620 EEQSVTDAGVTCE
+620 EEQAVIDAGVTCE
-633 YGVSVLRID
+633 YGVSALHID
-642 DDGAGKLVVGT
+642 DEGAGKLVVGT
-653 RFGAELFLHAKA
+653 RFGAELFFHAKA
-665 VILATGSRER
+665 VVLATGSRER

-703 GLVPGSTAV
+703 GLVPGSKAV
-712 MLGSGDI
+712 VLGSGDI
-719 GLIMARRMTLS
+719 GLIMARRMSLS
-730 GINVLG
+730 GIKVLG

-756 DFGIPLNLSRT
+756 DFGIPLHLSRT
-767 VVRLEGET
+767 VVSLEGET
-775 RLNAVVVADVD
+775 RLQAVVVADVD

-798 RIPCNTLVLSCG
+798 RIPCDTLVLSCG

-816 VAKTAGVVLSPMTG
+816 VAKTAGVALSPITG
-830 GAVVDERLATSV
+830 GAIVDERLATST

-868 GASAA
+868 GAFAA
-873 AFAMGA
+873 AFAR
-879 ATITVCAADA
+879 
-889 AVGES
+889 GEMQGGS
-894 EPPIE
+894 ASAGEPSIE
-899 VVAGE
+899 VAAGE
-904 GVRYVVPQVISR
+904 GVRYVVPQTISR
-916 DAQGLVTLSFRVS
+916 DAEGAVMLFFRVS
-929 EVIEGVR
+929 DVIEGVR
-936 FEVRSRD
+936 FEVRSCD
-943 DAGACEVI
+943 DAGAGEVL

-973 LVGCSRIEVTAV
+973 LAGCSRIVVSAV
-985 SGLAARQALVAEG
+985 SGLSARRAPVVEG

>member
-1 MQEEKARSFDVV
+1 MQEGKACSFDVV
-13 VVGAGVAGC
+13 VVGAGIAGC
-22 TAARELARYDLS
+22 SAARELARYDLS
-34 VCVLEAG
+34 ICVLEAG
-41 NDVACGATRAN
+41 NDIACGATRAN

-58 GFDPVPGTLKAHFN
+58 GFDPSPGTLKARFN
-72 ASGSKAYPQWC
+72 VEGSKAYPRWC

-114 ADANGIEG
+114 ADANGVEG
-122 VHIVSGYQAREMEPN
+122 VRIVSGNRAREMEPN
-137 VSPEVTCAL
+137 VSPEAACAL

-159 AFAAAENACDN
+159 AFAAAENACGN
-170 GVAFLFNHRVERIA
+170 GVRFLFNHRVERIV
-184 RADGGFSLEAAGER
+184 RADGGFHVEVAGER
-198 FFARAVVN
+198 FSARAVVN

-212 DELNNMISG
+212 DEMNNMVSG
-221 NRFSIT
+221 KRFSIT

-235 YDTEYAGTFE
+235 YDTEYATTFE

-278 DSKTDLSTTQAGLAD
+278 ASKTDLSTTQEGLAD

-321 ESGDFVIGEVV
+321 ESGDFVIGEAADVP
-332 DALGFFNIA
+332 GFFNIA

-347 LTSAPAVASYV
+347 LTSAPAVATFI
-358 ASEVAARLG
+358 ASQVAARLG

-386 MTDEQRECAIASDP
+386 MTDEQRERAIASDP

-414 AEVVRALHGPLPA
+414 AEVVRALHGPLPV

-442 RCHGGFCSSELVR
+442 RCHGGFCSPELVE
-455 IMSRELGCPPEK
+455 IMSRELGCAPDA
-467 IDKRLAGSKMIASA
+467 INKRLAGSRMIASA
-481 RADYVELVREG
+481 RADYVELAREG
-492 ESPAKGEDPEEACAR
+492 GGLAKGVLHEEAD
-507 HATSS
+507 
-512 GSSVATGVKREET
+512 V
-525 NALHGEAGAWH
+525 
-536 AALGARRSEP
+536 RRSEL
-546 GAPTRI
+546 GAPARI
-552 EGSFDVVV
+552 EDSFDVVV
-560 IGGGAAGMAAAVSA
+560 IGGGAAGMAAAASA

-589 RPGGVLKQC
+589 RPGGVLRQC

-605 HRMKAELTGPEYAAM
+605 HRMKAELTGPEYASM
-620 EEQSVTDAGVTCE
+620 EEQAVIDAGVTCE

-642 DDGAGKLVVGT
+642 DEGAGKLVVGT

-665 VILATGSRER
+665 VVLATGSRER

-712 MLGSGDI
+712 VLGSGDI
-719 GLIMARRMTLS
+719 GLITARRMSLS
-730 GINVLG
+730 GIRVLG

-756 DFGIPLNLSRT
+756 DFGIPLHLSRT

-786 PATRRPIEGTEE
+786 PSTRRPIEGTEE
-798 RIPCNTLVLSCG
+798 RIPCDTLVLSCG

-816 VAKTAGVVLSPMTG
+816 VAKTAGVALSPITG

-873 AFAMGA
+873 AFARGDASA
-879 ATITVCAADA
+879 ATRTKGEP
-889 AVGES
+889 GES
-894 EPPIE
+894 SIE

-916 DAQGLVTLSFRVS
+916 DAEGPVTLSFRVS
-929 EVIEGVR
+929 DVIEGVR
-936 FEVRSRD
+936 FEVRSCD
-943 DAGACEVI
+943 DAGAGEVL

-973 LVGCSRIEVTAV
+973 LAECSRIVVSAV
-985 SGLAARQALVAEG
+985 SGLAGRQVPAAEG

>member
-1 MQEEKARSFDVV
+1 MQEGKACSFDVV
-13 VVGAGVAGC
+13 VAGAGIAGC

-34 VCVLEAG
+34 ICVLEAG
-41 NDVACGATRAN
+41 NDIACGATRAN

-58 GFDPVPGTLKAHFN
+58 GFDPVPGTLKARFN
-72 ASGSKAYPQWC
+72 VEGSKAYPRWC

-108 EELVRR
+108 DELVRR
-114 ADANGIEG
+114 ADANGVEG
-122 VHIVSGYQAREMEPN
+122 VRIVSGSRAREMEPN
-137 VSPEVTCAL
+137 VSPEVACAL

-159 AFAAAENACDN
+159 AFASAENACDN
-170 GVAFLFNHRVERIA
+170 GVRFLFNHRVERIV
-184 RADGGFSLEAAGER
+184 RVDGGFNLEASGER

-212 DELNNMISG
+212 DELNNMISA

-235 YDTEYAGTFE
+235 YDTEYATTFE

-278 DSKTDLSTTQAGLAD
+278 ASKTDLSTTQEGLAD

-321 ESGDFVIGEVV
+321 ESGDFVIGEAV
-332 DALGFFNIA
+332 DVPGFFNIA

-347 LTSAPAVASYV
+347 LTSAPAVATFI
-358 ASEVAARLG
+358 ASQVAARLG

-373 FNPRRAPQLPFTA
+373 FNPRRAPQFPFTA
-386 MTDEQRECAIASDP
+386 MTDEQREQAIARDP

-409 CEVTE
+409 CEATE
-414 AEVVRALHGPLPA
+414 AEVVHALRGPLPV

-442 RCHGGFCSSELVR
+442 RCHGGFCSPELVE
-455 IMSRELGCPPEK
+455 IMSRELGCSPDA
-467 IDKRLAGSKMIASA
+467 IDKRLPGSRMIASA
-481 RADYVELVREG
+481 RADYVELAREG
-492 ESPAKGEDPEEACAR
+492 GSSSKGEAPEEA
-507 HATSS
+507 
-512 GSSVATGVKREET
+512 
-525 NALHGEAGAWH
+525 ALRQA
-536 AALGARRSEP
+536 EP
-546 GAPTRI
+546 GGRARI
-552 EGSFDVVV
+552 EDSFDVVV

-574 RRAGAARVAMVDREE
+574 RRAGAARVAMVDREK

-605 HRMKAELTGPEYAAM
+605 HRMKAELTGPEYAAQ
-620 EEQSVTDAGVTCE
+620 EEQAVVDAGVTCE

-642 DDGAGKLVVGT
+642 DEGAGRLIVGT

-665 VILATGSRER
+665 VVLATGSRER

-712 MLGSGDI
+712 VLGSGDI

-730 GINVLG
+730 GIKVLG

-756 DFGIPLNLSRT
+756 DFGIPLHLSRT

-775 RLNAVVVADVD
+775 RLQAVIVADVD

-798 RIPCNTLVLSCG
+798 RIPCDTLVLSCG

-816 VAKTAGVVLSPMTG
+816 VAKTAGVALSPITG
-830 GAVVDERLATSV
+830 GAIVDERLATST

-873 AFAMGA
+873 AFAR
-879 ATITVCAADA
+879 
-889 AVGES
+889 GEMQGGS
-894 EPPIE
+894 ASAGEPSIE
-899 VVAGE
+899 VAAGE
-904 GVRYVVPQVISR
+904 GVRYVVPQTISR
-916 DAQGLVTLSFRVS
+916 DAEGAVMLSFRVS
-929 EVIEGVR
+929 DVIEGVR
-936 FEVRSRD
+936 FEVRESEG
-943 DAGACEVI
+943 AGAGEVLV
-951 ARARDMVAVPAEMRR
+951 RARDMVAVPAEMRR

-973 LVGCSRIEVTAV
+973 LAGCSRIVVSAV
-985 SGLAARQALVAEG
+985 SGLSAREAPTAEG

>member
-1 MQEEKARSFDVV
+1 MQEGKACSFDVV
-13 VVGAGVAGC
+13 VVGAGIAGC

-34 VCVLEAG
+34 ICVLEAG
-41 NDVACGATRAN
+41 NDIACGATRAN

-58 GFDPVPGTLKAHFN
+58 GFDPLPGTLKARFN
-72 ASGSKAYPQWC
+72 VEGSKAYPRWC

-88 QFRRNGS
+88 QFCRNGS

-114 ADANGIEG
+114 ADANGVEG
-122 VHIVSGYQAREMEPN
+122 VRIVPGNRAREMEPN
-137 VSPEVTCAL
+137 VSPEAACAL

-159 AFAAAENACDN
+159 AFAAAENACGN
-170 GVAFLFNHRVERIA
+170 GVRFLFNHRVERIA
-184 RADGGFSLEAAGER
+184 RADGGFNIEAAGER

-212 DELNNMISG
+212 DELNNMVSG
-221 NRFSIT
+221 ERFFIT

-235 YDTEYAGTFE
+235 YDTEYATTFE

-253 PLGKGVLVTPTIH
+253 PLGKGVLVTSTIH

-278 DSKTDLSTTQAGLAD
+278 ASKTDLSTTQEGLAD

-299 RTWPAASPRGA
+299 RTWPAASLRGA

-321 ESGDFVIGEVV
+321 ESGDFVIGEAA
-332 DALGFFNIA
+332 DAPGFFNIA

-347 LTSAPAVASYV
+347 LTSAPAVATFI
-358 ASEVAARLG
+358 ASQVAARLG

-386 MTDEQRECAIASDP
+386 MTDEQRERAIASDP

-414 AEVVRALHGPLPA
+414 AEVVRALHGPLPV

-442 RCHGGFCSSELVR
+442 RCHGGFCSPELVE
-455 IMSRELGCPPEK
+455 IMSRELGCAPDA
-467 IDKRLAGSKMIASA
+467 IDKRLAGSRMIASA
-481 RADYVELVREG
+481 RADYVELVCAG
-492 ESPAKGEDPEEACAR
+492 GGPTKGEAPEEAD
-507 HATSS
+507 
-512 GSSVATGVKREET
+512 V
-525 NALHGEAGAWH
+525 
-536 AALGARRSEP
+536 RRSEL
-546 GAPTRI
+546 GASARI
-552 EGSFDVVV
+552 EDSFDVVV
-560 IGGGAAGMAAAVSA
+560 IGGGAAGMAAAASA

-589 RPGGVLKQC
+589 RPGGVLRQC

-605 HRMKAELTGPEYAAM
+605 HRMKAELTGPEYAAQ
-620 EEQSVTDAGVTCE
+620 EEQAVIDVGVTCE

-642 DDGAGKLVVGT
+642 DEGAGKLVVGT

-665 VILATGSRER
+665 VVLATGSRER

-712 MLGSGDI
+712 VLGSGDI
-719 GLIMARRMTLS
+719 GLIMARRMSLS
-730 GINVLG
+730 GIRVLG

-756 DFGIPLNLSRT
+756 DFGIPLHLSRT

-786 PATRRPIEGTEE
+786 PSTRRPIEGTEE
-798 RIPCNTLVLSCG
+798 RIPCDTLVLSCG

-816 VAKTAGVVLSPMTG
+816 VAKTAGVALSPITG

-842 PGIFACG
+842 PGVFACG
-849 NALHVHDL
+849 NALHMHDL

-873 AFAMGA
+873 AFARGDAEGTTHA
-879 ATITVCAADA
+879 AGVP
-889 AVGES
+889 GES
-894 EPPIE
+894 SIE
-899 VVAGE
+899 VVAGK

-916 DAQGLVTLSFRVS
+916 DAEEPVTLSFRVS
-929 EVIEGVR
+929 DVIEGVR
-936 FEVRSRD
+936 FEVRSCD
-943 DAGACEVI
+943 DAGAGEVL

-973 LVGCSRIEVTAV
+973 LAECSRIVVSAV
-985 SGLAARQALVAEG
+985 SGLAGRQAPAAEG

>member
-1 MQEEKARSFDVV
+1 MQEGKACSFDVV
-13 VVGAGVAGC
+13 VVGAGIAGC

-34 VCVLEAG
+34 ICVLEAG
-41 NDVACGATRAN
+41 NDIACGATRAN

-58 GFDPVPGTLKAHFN
+58 GFDPAPGTLKARFN
-72 ASGSKAYPQWC
+72 VEGSKAYPRWC
-83 DELGV
+83 EELGV

-114 ADANGIEG
+114 ADANGVEG
-122 VHIVSGYQAREMEPN
+122 VHIVSGDRAREMEPN
-137 VSPEVTCAL
+137 VSPEVACAL
-146 VAPTGGIVDPYGF
+146 VASTGGIVDPYGF
-159 AFAAAENACDN
+159 AFAAAENACGN
-170 GVAFLFNHRVERIA
+170 GVRFQFNHRVEHIV
-184 RADGGFSLEAAGER
+184 RADGGFNIEVAGER

-212 DELNNMISG
+212 DEINNMVSG
-221 NRFSIT
+221 KRFSIT

-235 YDTEYAGTFE
+235 YDTEYATTFE

-278 DSKTDLSTTQAGLAD
+278 ASKTDLSTTQEGLAD

-321 ESGDFVIGEVV
+321 ESGDFVIGEAA
-332 DALGFFNIA
+332 DAPGFFNIA

-347 LTSAPAVASYV
+347 LTSAPAVATFI
-358 ASEVAARLG
+358 ASQVAARLG

-386 MTDEQRECAIASDP
+386 MTDEQRERAIASDP

-414 AEVVRALHGPLPA
+414 AEVVRALHGPLPV

-442 RCHGGFCSSELVR
+442 RCHGGFCSPELVE
-455 IMSRELGCPPEK
+455 IMSRELGCAPDA
-467 IDKRLAGSKMIASA
+467 INKRLAGSRMIASA
-481 RADYVELVREG
+481 RADYVELAREG
-492 ESPAKGEDPEEACAR
+492 GGSSKGEAPEEAD
-507 HATSS
+507 
-512 GSSVATGVKREET
+512 
-525 NALHGEAGAWH
+525 
-536 AALGARRSEP
+536 ARRSEL
-546 GAPTRI
+546 GAPARI
-552 EGSFDVVV
+552 EDSFDVVV
-560 IGGGAAGMAAAVSA
+560 IGGGAAGMAAAASA

-589 RPGGVLKQC
+589 RPGGVLRQC

-605 HRMKAELTGPEYAAM
+605 HRMKAELTGPEYAAQ
-620 EEQSVTDAGVTCE
+620 EEQAVIDVGVTCE

-642 DDGAGKLVVGT
+642 DEGSGKLVVGT

-665 VILATGSRER
+665 VVLATGSRER

-712 MLGSGDI
+712 VLGSGDI
-719 GLIMARRMTLS
+719 GLIMARRMSLS
-730 GINVLG
+730 GIRVLG

-756 DFGIPLNLSRT
+756 DFGIPLHLSRT

-786 PATRRPIEGTEE
+786 PSTRRPIEGTEE
-798 RIPCNTLVLSCG
+798 RIPCDTLVLSCG

-816 VAKTAGVVLSPMTG
+816 VAKTAGVVLSPITG

-873 AFAMGA
+873 AFARGDTSA
-879 ATITVCAADA
+879 ATRTKGVP
-889 AVGES
+889 GES
-894 EPPIE
+894 SIE
-899 VVAGE
+899 VVAGK

-916 DAQGLVTLSFRVS
+916 DAEEPVTLSFRVS
-929 EVIEGVR
+929 DVIEGVR
-936 FEVRSRD
+936 FEVRSCD
-943 DAGACEVI
+943 DAGAGEVL

-973 LVGCSRIEVTAV
+973 LVECSRIVVSAV
-985 SGLAARQALVAEG
+985 SGLAGRQVPAAEG

>member
-1 MQEEKARSFDVV
+1 MQEGKACSFDVV
-13 VVGAGVAGC
+13 VVGAGIAGC
-22 TAARELARYDLS
+22 TAARELASYDLS
-34 VCVLEAG
+34 ICVLEAG
-41 NDVACGATRAN
+41 NDIACGATRAN

-58 GFDPVPGTLKAHFN
+58 GFDPAPGTLKARFN
-72 ASGSKAYPQWC
+72 VEGSKAYPRWC

-95 MVLAFDDEGRLKL
+95 MVLAFDAEGRLKL

-114 ADANGIEG
+114 ADANGVEG
-122 VHIVSGYQAREMEPN
+122 VRIVSGNRAREMEPN
-137 VSPEVTCAL
+137 VSPEVACAL

-159 AFAAAENACDN
+159 AFAAAENACGN
-170 GVAFLFNHRVERIA
+170 GVRFLFNHRVERIV
-184 RADGGFSLEAAGER
+184 RVGGGFIIEVAGER
-198 FFARAVVN
+198 FSARAVVN

-212 DELNNMISG
+212 DEMNNMVSG
-221 NRFSIT
+221 KRFSIT

-235 YDTEYAGTFE
+235 YDTEYATTFE

-278 DSKTDLSTTQAGLAD
+278 ASKTDLSTTQEGLAD

-321 ESGDFVIGEVV
+321 ESGDFVIGEAA
-332 DALGFFNIA
+332 DAPGFFNIA

-347 LTSAPAVASYV
+347 LTSAPAVATFI
-358 ASEVAARLG
+358 ASQVAARLG

-386 MTDEQRECAIASDP
+386 MTDEQRERAIASDP

-414 AEVVRALHGPLPA
+414 AEVVRALHGSLPV

-442 RCHGGFCSSELVR
+442 RCHGGFCSPELVE
-455 IMSRELGCPPEK
+455 IMSRELGCAPDA
-467 IDKRLAGSKMIASA
+467 IDKRLAGSRMIASA
-481 RADYVELVREG
+481 RADYVELVRAG
-492 ESPAKGEDPEEACAR
+492 GSPSKGEAPEEADAR
-507 HATSS
+507 HAASD
-512 GSSVATGVKREET
+512 V
-525 NALHGEAGAWH
+525 
-536 AALGARRSEP
+536 RRSEL
-546 GAPTRI
+546 GAPARI
-552 EGSFDVVV
+552 EDSFDVVV
-560 IGGGAAGMAAAVSA
+560 IGGGAAGMAAAASA

-605 HRMKAELTGPEYAAM
+605 HRMKAELTGPEYAAQ
-620 EEQSVTDAGVTCE
+620 EDQAVIDVGVTCE

-642 DDGAGKLVVGT
+642 DEGAGKLVVGT

-665 VILATGSRER
+665 VVLATGSRER

-712 MLGSGDI
+712 VLGSGDI
-719 GLIMARRMTLS
+719 GLIMARRMSLS
-730 GINVLG
+730 GIRVLG

-756 DFGIPLNLSRT
+756 DFGIPLHLSRT

-775 RLNAVVVADVD
+775 RLRAVVVADVD

-798 RIPCNTLVLSCG
+798 RIPCDTLVLSCG

-816 VAKTAGVVLSPMTG
+816 VAKTAGVTLSPITG
-830 GAVVDERLATSV
+830 GAVVDECLATSV
-842 PGIFACG
+842 PGVFACG

-868 GASAA
+868 GSSAA
-873 AFAMGA
+873 AFARGDTSA
-879 ATITVCAADA
+879 ATRTKGVP
-889 AVGES
+889 GES
-894 EPPIE
+894 SIE
-899 VVAGE
+899 VVAGK

-916 DAQGLVTLSFRVS
+916 DAEEPVTLSFRVS
-929 EVIEGVR
+929 DVIEGVR
-936 FEVRSRD
+936 FEVRSCD
-943 DAGACEVI
+943 DAGAGEVL

-973 LVGCSRIEVTAV
+973 LAECSRIVVSAV
-985 SGLAARQALVAEG
+985 SGFAGRQVPAAEG

>member
-1 MQEEKARSFDVV
+1 MQEGKACSFDVV

-34 VCVLEAG
+34 ICVLEAG
-41 NDVACGATRAN
+41 NDIACGATRAN

-58 GFDPVPGTLKAHFN
+58 GFDPVPGTLKARFN
-72 ASGSKAYPQWC
+72 VEGSKAYPRWC

-88 QFRRNGS
+88 QFRHNGS

-108 EELVRR
+108 EELARR
-114 ADANGIEG
+114 AQANGVEG
-122 VHIVSGYQAREMEPN
+122 VHIVSGDRAREMEPN
-137 VSPEVTCAL
+137 VSPEVACAL

-159 AFAAAENACDN
+159 AFAAAENACGN
-170 GVAFLFNHRVERIA
+170 GVRFQFNHRVERIA
-184 RADGGFSLEAAGER
+184 RADGGFIIEVAGER
-198 FFARAVVN
+198 FFARTVVN

-212 DELNNMISG
+212 DEMNNMVSG
-221 NRFSIT
+221 KRFSIT

-235 YDTEYAGTFE
+235 YDTEYATTFE

-278 DSKTDLSTTQAGLAD
+278 ASKTDLSTTQEGLAD

-321 ESGDFVIGEVV
+321 ESGDFVIGEAA
-332 DALGFFNIA
+332 DAPGFFNIA

-347 LTSAPAVASYV
+347 LTSAPAVATFI
-358 ASEVAARLG
+358 ASQVAARLG

-386 MTDEQRECAIASDP
+386 MTDEQRERAIASDP

-414 AEVVRALHGPLPA
+414 AEVVRALHGPLPV

-442 RCHGGFCSSELVR
+442 RCHGGFCSPELVE
-455 IMSRELGCPPEK
+455 IMSRELGCAPDA
-467 IDKRLAGSKMIASA
+467 IDKRLAGSRMIASA
-481 RADYVELVREG
+481 RADYVELVRAGGSSTKSE
-492 ESPAKGEDPEEACAR
+492 APEEAGAR
-507 HATSS
+507 S
-512 GSSVATGVKREET
+512 
-525 NALHGEAGAWH
+525 
-536 AALGARRSEP
+536 AAPDVRRDELGAP
-546 GAPTRI
+546 ARI

-574 RRAGAARVAMVDREE
+574 RRAGAARVAMIDREE
-589 RPGGVLKQC
+589 RPGGVLRQC

-620 EEQSVTDAGVTCE
+620 EEQAAIDASVTCE

-642 DDGAGKLVVGT
+642 DEGAGKLVVGT

-665 VILATGSRER
+665 VVLATGSRER

-712 MLGSGDI
+712 VLGSGDI
-719 GLIMARRMTLS
+719 GLIMARRMSLS
-730 GINVLG
+730 GIRVLG

-756 DFGIPLNLSRT
+756 DFGIPLHLSRT

-775 RLNAVVVADVD
+775 RLQAVVVADVD
-786 PATRRPIEGTEE
+786 PVTRRPIEGTEE
-798 RIPCNTLVLSCG
+798 RIPCDTLVLSCG

-816 VAKTAGVVLSPMTG
+816 VAKTAGVALSPITG
-830 GAVVDERLATSV
+830 GAIVDERLATST

-868 GASAA
+868 GAFAA
-873 AFAMGA
+873 AFAR
-879 ATITVCAADA
+879 
-889 AVGES
+889 GEMQGGS
-894 EPPIE
+894 ASAGEPSIE
-899 VVAGE
+899 VAAGE
-904 GVRYVVPQVISR
+904 GVRYVVPQTISH
-916 DAQGLVTLSFRVS
+916 DAEGAVMLSFRVS
-929 EVIEGVR
+929 DVIEGVR
-936 FEVRSRD
+936 FEVRESE
-943 DAGACEVI
+943 DAGAGEVL
-951 ARARDMVAVPAEMRR
+951 ARARDVVAVPAEMRR

-973 LVGCSRIEVTAV
+973 LAGYSRIVVSAV
-985 SGLAARQALVAEG
+985 SGLSARQAPAVEG

>member
-1 MQEEKARSFDVV
+1 MQEGKACSFDVV
-13 VVGAGVAGC
+13 VVGAGIAGC

-34 VCVLEAG
+34 ICVLEAG
-41 NDVACGATRAN
+41 NDIACGATRAN

-58 GFDPVPGTLKAHFN
+58 GFDPSPGTLKARFN
-72 ASGSKAYPQWC
+72 VEGSKAYPRWC

-114 ADANGIEG
+114 ADANGVEG
-122 VHIVSGYQAREMEPN
+122 VRIVSGNRAREMEPN
-137 VSPEVTCAL
+137 VSPEVACAL

-159 AFAAAENACDN
+159 AFAAAENACGN
-170 GVAFLFNHRVERIA
+170 GVRFLFNHRVERIA
-184 RADGGFSLEAAGER
+184 RADGGFNIEVAGER
-198 FFARAVVN
+198 FSARAVVN

-212 DELNNMISG
+212 DEMNNMVSG
-221 NRFSIT
+221 ERFFIT

-235 YDTEYAGTFE
+235 YDTEYATTFE

-278 DSKTDLSTTQAGLAD
+278 ASKTDLSTTQEGLAD

-321 ESGDFVIGEVV
+321 ESGDFVIGEAA
-332 DALGFFNIA
+332 DAPGFFNIA

-347 LTSAPAVASYV
+347 LTSAPAVATFI
-358 ASEVAARLG
+358 ASQVAARLG

-386 MTDEQRECAIASDP
+386 MTDEQRERAIASDP

-414 AEVVRALHGPLPA
+414 AEVVCALHGPLPV

-442 RCHGGFCSSELVR
+442 RCHGGFCSPELVE
-455 IMSRELGCPPEK
+455 IMSRELGCAPDA
-467 IDKRLAGSKMIASA
+467 INKRLAGSRMIASA
-481 RADYVELVREG
+481 RADYVELAREG
-492 ESPAKGEDPEEACAR
+492 GGSSKGEAPEEAD
-507 HATSS
+507 
-512 GSSVATGVKREET
+512 
-525 NALHGEAGAWH
+525 
-536 AALGARRSEP
+536 ARRSEL
-546 GAPTRI
+546 GAPARI
-552 EGSFDVVV
+552 EDSFDVVV
-560 IGGGAAGMAAAVSA
+560 IGGGAAGMAAAASA

-589 RPGGVLKQC
+589 RPGGVLRQC

-605 HRMKAELTGPEYAAM
+605 HRMKAELTGPEYAAQ
-620 EEQSVTDAGVTCE
+620 EEQAVIDVGVTCE

-642 DDGAGKLVVGT
+642 DEGAGKLVVGT

-665 VILATGSRER
+665 VVLATGSRER

-688 GVYTAGCAQNFMNLQ
+688 GLYTAGCAQNFMNLQ

-712 MLGSGDI
+712 VLGSGDI
-719 GLIMARRMTLS
+719 GLIMARRMSLS
-730 GINVLG
+730 GIKVLG

-756 DFGIPLNLSRT
+756 DFGIPLHLSRT

-786 PATRRPIEGTEE
+786 PSTRRPIEGTEE
-798 RIPCNTLVLSCG
+798 RIPCDTLVLSCG

-816 VAKTAGVVLSPMTG
+816 VAKTAGVALSPITG

-842 PGIFACG
+842 PGVFACG

-873 AFAMGA
+873 AFARG
-879 ATITVCAADA
+879 DA
-889 AVGES
+889 AGAPCVAGKS
-894 EPPIE
+894 SIE

-916 DAQGLVTLSFRVS
+916 DAEGQVTLSFRVS
-929 EVIEGVR
+929 DVIEGVR
-936 FEVRSRD
+936 FEVRSCD
-943 DAGACEVI
+943 DAGAGEVL

-973 LVGCSRIEVTAV
+973 LVECSRIVVSAV
-985 SGLAARQALVAEG
+985 SGLAGRQAPAAEG